1 MISPRYSNDRVDAN
15 DLKRSFINILPCSV
29 VAFLALIMFHVQPV
43 LSYVFSESFKTEK
56 MQKNVL
62 FYFLDSNNVFPSFIQ
77 IGMVLCGMLMAFS
90 LFQFLLKKKSVNVY
104 LSFGM
109 TRSKLYI
116 NRLFA
121 AVLSLFVATFIP
133 TFLTFII
140 NLVSFGASS
149 ALTSLFC
156 YMFLMEFVSGL
167 AGFALA
173 SAVMTFS
180 GCTIEAVITAIG
192 LSALPTFISG
202 TIDNL
207 STIVR
212 GYVYNAG
219 ADIARRTGGNLFNI
233 WTFALDTENLNGK
246 ATEFTSEKTFVLLG
260 QLTKKSTFKAFQCVD
275 MEVLAPILMW
285 LAISIIL
292 IGIGTVFMN
301 KRKSENS
308 NSFGKFYLASASNG
322 LLVYTIVLDVLASVL
337 KYAYADNYRSPLHQ
351 NLTLI
356 LLILFGATILAF
368 FLAELILRRNFKAT
382 LKTLPVY
389 ALAFAVTVFAFVY
402 YGTSY
407 FGAYN
412 KLPDISQVKSVS
424 MDIKDNRG
432 ITLQNTAI
440 SSKFLSENAED
451 IKTAYAMFDMVKAD
465 KHYKGA
471 ELEGKIG
478 FKIVLKDGTEINR
491 IYAVY
496 TSDVYNKYRRT
507 VYNTQFFKD
516 FLKQVL
522 VDGKA
527 TSEDD
532 SYINEYGYGY
542 EMPTYD
548 KAESSYQ
555 NNEEWY
561 YVGPSY
567 LVDNYYTNSTTAN
580 LDTIEDI
587 DGLKE
592 AIYKDYIAMSY
603 EDAYTNTRIPVGAIA
618 TAIEV
623 AKNTNTKLNGKY
635 GYYYSED
642 EYNFYGYEVP
652 EATQQKE
659 DKCVKGSAFSSFYIY
674 PNMTNTI
681 KFLNDNGLMPL
692 AYTGKVKEVY
702 YADTSYSA
710 KKIISHYADG
720 SKLENK
726 YEAFDFSQALS
737 VDNYGAVADGMPETI
752 SYMDF
757 IKNAYTKAGLT
768 LNTVSGDKANEIASK
783 AIPYYAPDH
792 GVEIKGRHILIVYDD
807 NTITSLYVPEGNMA
821 VFG

>member
-15 DLKRSFINILPCSV
+15 DLKRSFISILPYSV

-43 LSYVFSESFKTEK
+43 VSYVFSESFKTER

-62 FYFLDSNNVFPSFIQ
+62 FNFLNANNAFTNYIQ
-77 IGMVLCGMLMAFS
+77 IGMVLCGMLMAFT
-90 LFQFLLKKKSVNVY
+90 LYQFLLKKKSVNVY

-121 AVLSLFVATFIP
+121 AILSLFVATFIP

-337 KYAYADNYRSPLHQ
+337 KYAYADNPRSPLHQ
-351 NLTLI
+351 NLSLI

-368 FLAELILRRNFKAT
+368 FVVELILRRNFKAT

-402 YGTSY
+402 YGTSC

-412 KLPDISQVKSVS
+412 KLPDISQIKSVS
-424 MDIKDNRG
+424 MDINDNRG

-440 SSKFLSENAED
+440 NSKFLSENTED
-451 IKTAYAMFDMVKAD
+451 IKTAYAMFDIVKAD

-491 IYAVY
+491 LYAVY

-522 VDGKA
+522 IEGKV

-532 SYINEYGYGY
+532 DPFYIEGNGYQT
-542 EMPTYD
+542 MASNALPNM
-548 KAESSYQ
+548 K
-555 NNEEWY
+555 NVEWF

-567 LVDNYYTNSTTAN
+567 LVDNYYTNSATAN
-580 LDTIEDI
+580 LDLIEDV

-603 EDAYTNTRIPVGAIA
+603 DDAYTNTRIPVGAISA
-618 TAIEV
+618 NITQ
-623 AKNTNTKLNGKY
+623 AKNVNEKLINNY
-635 GYYYSED
+635 GYYYEES
-642 EYNFYGYEVP
+642 NIYGYDDHET
-652 EATQQKE
+652 TQQNE
-659 DKCVKGSAFSSFYIY
+659 DKCVKGSAIYSFYIY

-681 KFLNDNGLMPL
+681 KFLNDNGLTPL
-692 AYTGKVKEVY
+692 AYTGNIKEVY
-702 YADTSYSA
+702 YTDTSYSVSRVL
-710 KKIISHYADG
+710 SHYADG
-720 SKLENK
+720 SKLDNR
-726 YEAFDFSQALS
+726 YEAFDFAQALK
-737 VDNYGAVADGMPETI
+737 VNNYGAVADGSPDTI
-752 SYMDF
+752 SFMDF
-757 IKNAYTKAGLT
+757 VKNAYINAGLT
-768 LNTVSGDKANEIASK
+768 LKTVSGDKAKEIVSK
-783 AIPYYAPDH
+783 AIPYYEPDL
-792 GVEIKGRHILIVYDD
+792 GTEIKGRYIMIVYDD

>member
-15 DLKRSFINILPCSV
+15 DLKRSFLSILPYSA
-29 VAFLALIMFHVQPV
+29 VAFLALVVFHVAPV

-62 FYFLDSNNVFPSFIQ
+62 FYFLNSNNSFSSLIQ
-77 IGMVLCGMLMAFS
+77 IGMVICGMLMAFTM
-90 LFQFLLKKKSVNVY
+90 FQFLLKKKSVNVY

-140 NLVSFGASS
+140 NLVNFGGGSE
-149 ALTSLFC
+149 LTSLFC

-167 AGFALA
+167 AGFALT

-180 GCTIEAVITAIG
+180 GCAIESVITTIG
-192 LSALPTFISG
+192 LSVLPTFISG

-212 GYVYNAG
+212 GYTYNAG

-233 WTFALDTENLNGK
+233 WTFAVDAENLNGK
-246 ATEFTSEKTFVLLG
+246 STEFTSEKTFILLG
-260 QLTKKSTFKAFQCVD
+260 KLTKKSEFKAFQSID

-308 NSFGKFYLASASNG
+308 NSFGKFYLASVSNG
-322 LLVYTIVLDVLASVL
+322 LLVYMIVVNALASVL
-337 KYAYADNYRSPLHQ
+337 KRAYVDVYDSPLHQ

-356 LLILFGATILAF
+356 LLIVFGVTILAF
-368 FLAELILRRNFKAT
+368 FLVELILRRNFKAT

-389 ALAFAVTVFAFVY
+389 ALAFAVTIFGFVY
-402 YGTSY
+402 YGTSC

-424 MDIKDNRG
+424 MDIQDSRG
-432 ITLQNTAI
+432 TKLQNLAI
-440 SSKFLSENAED
+440 HSKFLSENAED

-471 ELEGKIG
+471 EYEGSIG

-491 IYAVY
+491 RYAVY
-496 TSDVYNKYRRT
+496 TPDVYNKYKRT

-522 VDGKA
+522 IEGKV
-527 TSEDD
+527 TSEND
-532 SYINEYGYGY
+532 SYIDENGYQT
-542 EMPTYD
+542 MASNALPNM
-548 KAESSYQ
+548 K
-555 NNEEWY
+555 NVEWY

-567 LVDNYYTNSTTAN
+567 LVDNYYTNSATAN
-580 LDTIEDI
+580 LDLIEDV
-587 DGLKE
+587 DGLME

-603 EDAYTNTRIPVGAIA
+603 DDAYTNTRIPVGAISSNI
-618 TAIEV
+618 TQ
-623 AKNTNTKLNGKY
+623 AKNVNEKLINKY
-635 GYYYSED
+635 GYYYEES
-642 EYNFYGYEVP
+642 NIYGYDDHET
-652 EATQQKE
+652 TQQNE
-659 DKCVKGSAFSSFYIY
+659 DKCVKGSALYSYYIY

-681 KFLNDNGLMPL
+681 KFLNDNGLTPL
-692 AYTGKVKEVY
+692 AYTGNIKEVY
-702 YADTSYSA
+702 YADTNYSVNRVL
-710 KKIISHYADG
+710 SHYADG
-720 SKLENK
+720 SKLDNR
-726 YEAFDFSQALS
+726 YEAFDFAQALN
-737 VDNYGAVADGMPETI
+737 VDNYGAVADGAPDTI
-752 SYMDF
+752 SFMDF
-757 IKNAYTKAGLT
+757 VKNAYINAGFT
-768 LNTVSGDKANEIASK
+768 LKTVSGDKAKEIVSK
-783 AIPYYAPDH
+783 AVPYYEPDH
-792 GVEIKGRHILIVYDD
+792 GTEIKGRYIMIVYDD
-807 NTITSLYVPEGNMA
+807 NTITSLYVPEGNIA

>member
-15 DLKRSFINILPCSV
+15 DLKRSFLSILPYSV
-29 VAFLALIMFHVQPV
+29 IAFLALIMFHVQPV

-62 FYFLDSNNVFPSFIQ
+62 FYFLNSNNAFPSFIQ
-77 IGMVLCGMLMAFS
+77 IGMVICGMLMAFT
-90 LFQFLLKKKSVNVY
+90 LYQFLLKKKSVNVY

-140 NLVSFGASS
+140 NLVNFGASS

-180 GCTIEAVITAIG
+180 GCTIEAVITTIG
-192 LSALPTFISG
+192 LSAIPTFISG
-202 TIDNL
+202 TIDSL

-212 GYVYNAG
+212 GYTYNIG
-219 ADIARRTGGNLFNI
+219 ADIARRIGGNLFSI
-233 WTFALDTENLNGK
+233 WNFAVDTENLNGK
-246 ATEFTSEKTFVLLG
+246 STEVTPEKTFVLLG
-260 QLTKKSTFKAFQCVD
+260 QLTKKSSFKAFQNID
-275 MEVLAPILMW
+275 MEVLAPILIW

-292 IGIGTVFMN
+292 IAVGTVLMK

-322 LLVYTIVLDVLASVL
+322 LLVFTIVLNILTSAL
-337 KYAYADNYRSPLHQ
+337 KYQYADNYSSPLHQ

-368 FLAELILRRNFKAT
+368 FLTELILRRNFKAT

-389 ALAFAVTVFAFVY
+389 ALAFAVTIFAFVY
-402 YGTSY
+402 YGTSC

-412 KLPDISQVKSVS
+412 KLPDISQIKSVS

-432 ITLQNTAI
+432 TKLQNTAI
-440 SSKFLSENAED
+440 HSKFLSENAED
-451 IKTAYAMFDMVKAD
+451 IKTAYAMFDMVKSD

-522 VDGKA
+522 VEGKA

-532 SYINEYGYGY
+532 SYIDENGYQTIASNGLPN
-542 EMPTYD
+542 M
-548 KAESSYQ
+548 K
-555 NNEEWY
+555 NVEWY

-567 LVDNYYTNSTTAN
+567 LVDNYYTNSATAN
-580 LDTIEDI
+580 LDLIEDV

-603 EDAYTNTRIPVGAIA
+603 DDAYTNTRIPVGAISSNI
-618 TAIEV
+618 TQ
-623 AKNTNTKLNGKY
+623 AKNVNTKLTNKY
-635 GYYYSED
+635 GYYYEEGTYYSD
-642 EYNFYGYEVP
+642 L

-659 DKCVKGSAFSSFYIY
+659 DKCVKGSALYSFYIY

-681 KFLNDNGLMPL
+681 KFLNDNGLTPL
-692 AYTGKVKEVY
+692 AYTGNIKEVY
-702 YADTSYSA
+702 YADTNYSVNRVL
-710 KKIISHYADG
+710 SHYADG
-720 SKLENK
+720 SKLDNR
-726 YEAFDFSQALS
+726 YEAFDFSQALN
-737 VDNYGAVADGMPETI
+737 VDNYGAVIKDGAPDTI
-752 SYMDF
+752 SFMDF
-757 IKNAYTKAGLT
+757 VKNAYINAGLT
-768 LNTVSGDKANEIASK
+768 LKTVSGDKAKEIVSK
-783 AIPYYAPDH
+783 AVPYYEPDH
-792 GVEIKGRHILIVYDD
+792 GTEIKGRYIMVVYDD

>member
-15 DLKRSFINILPCSV
+15 DLKRSFISILPYSV

-43 LSYVFSESFKTEK
+43 VSYVFSESFKTER

-62 FYFLDSNNVFPSFIQ
+62 FNFLNSNNAFTNYIQ
-77 IGMVLCGMLMAFS
+77 IGMVLCGMLMAFT
-90 LFQFLLKKKSVNVY
+90 LYQFLLKKKSVNVY

-173 SAVMTFS
+173 STVMTFS
-180 GCTIEAVITAIG
+180 GCTVEAVITTIG

-219 ADIARRTGGNLFNI
+219 ADIARRTGGNLFSI
-233 WTFALDTENLNGK
+233 WNFALDTENLNGK
-246 ATEFTSEKTFVLLG
+246 STEFTYEKTFTLLG
-260 QLTKKSTFKAFQCVD
+260 KLTKKSEFKAVQCID

-292 IGIGTVFMN
+292 IGIGTVLIN

-308 NSFGKFYLASASNG
+308 NSFGKFYLASVSNG
-322 LLVYTIVLDVLASVL
+322 LLVYTMVLDILASAL
-337 KYAYADNYRSPLHQ
+337 KSAYADNYRSPLHQ

-356 LLILFGATILAF
+356 LLIVFGGTVLAF

-389 ALAFAVTVFAFVY
+389 ALAFAVTIFGFVY

-424 MDIKDNRG
+424 MDIEDSRG
-432 ITLQNTAI
+432 PKLQNIAI

-451 IKTAYAMFDMVKAD
+451 IKTAYAMFDMVKTD

-491 IYAVY
+491 RYAVY
-496 TSDVYNKYRRT
+496 TSDVYNKYRKT

-522 VDGKA
+522 VEGKS

-532 SYINEYGYGY
+532 SHTDEHGN
-542 EMPTYD
+542 PSLTYSSAD
-548 KAESSYQ
+548 KAEPSYQ
-555 NNEEWY
+555 AGREWY

-567 LVDNYYTNSTTAN
+567 LVDNYYTNSTTAK

-603 EDAYTNTRIPVGAIA
+603 EDAYTNTRIPVGAITSEIDKA
-618 TAIEV
+618 TT
-623 AKNTNTKLNGKY
+623 TNTKLNSKY
-635 GYYYSED
+635 GYYYLEGES
-642 EYNFYGYEVP
+642 NGYDDS

-659 DKCVKGSAFSSFYIY
+659 DKCVKGSALSSFYIY

-726 YEAFDFSQALS
+726 YEVFDFSQALS
-737 VDNYGAVADGMPETI
+737 VENYGAATDSMPKTI

-757 IKNAYTKAGLT
+757 IKNAYTNARLT

>member
-15 DLKRSFINILPCSV
+15 DLKRSFLSILPYSA
-29 VAFLALIMFHVQPV
+29 VAFLALVVFHVAPV

-62 FYFLDSNNVFPSFIQ
+62 FYFLNSNNSFSSLIQ
-77 IGMVLCGMLMAFS
+77 IGMVICGMLMAFTM
-90 LFQFLLKKKSVNVY
+90 FQFLLKKKSVNVY

-140 NLVSFGASS
+140 NLVNFGGGSE
-149 ALTSLFC
+149 LTSLFC

-167 AGFALA
+167 AGFALT

-180 GCTIEAVITAIG
+180 GCAIESVITTIG
-192 LSALPTFISG
+192 LSVLPTFISG

-212 GYVYNAG
+212 GYTYNAG

-233 WTFALDTENLNGK
+233 WTFAVDAENLNGK
-246 ATEFTSEKTFVLLG
+246 STEFTSEKTFILLG
-260 QLTKKSTFKAFQCVD
+260 KLTKKSEFKAFQSID

-308 NSFGKFYLASASNG
+308 NSFGKFYLASVSNG
-322 LLVYTIVLDVLASVL
+322 LLVYMIVVNALASVL
-337 KYAYADNYRSPLHQ
+337 KRAYVDVYDSPLHQ

-356 LLILFGATILAF
+356 LLIVFGVTILAF
-368 FLAELILRRNFKAT
+368 FLVELILRRNFKAT

-402 YGTSY
+402 YGTSC

-412 KLPDISQVKSVS
+412 KLPDISQIKSVS

-432 ITLQNTAI
+432 IQNTAI

-522 VDGKA
+522 IEGKV

-532 SYINEYGYGY
+532 SYIDENGYQT
-542 EMPTYD
+542 MASNALPNT
-548 KAESSYQ
+548 K
-555 NNEEWY
+555 NVEWF

-567 LVDNYYTNSTTAN
+567 LVDNYYTNSATAN
-580 LDTIEDI
+580 LDLIEDV

-603 EDAYTNTRIPVGAIA
+603 EDAYTNTRIPVGAISSNI
-618 TAIEV
+618 TQ
-623 AKNTNTKLNGKY
+623 AKNVNKKLINNY
-635 GYYYSED
+635 GYYYEES
-642 EYNFYGYEVP
+642 NIYGYDDHET
-652 EATQQKE
+652 TQQNE
-659 DKCVKGSAFSSFYIY
+659 DKCVKGSAIYSFYIY

-681 KFLNDNGLMPL
+681 KFLNDNGLTPL
-692 AYTGKVKEVY
+692 AYTGNIKEVY
-702 YADTSYSA
+702 YADTNYSVN
-710 KKIISHYADG
+710 KVLSHYADG
-720 SKLENK
+720 SKLDNR
-726 YEAFDFSQALS
+726 YEAFDFSQALN
-737 VDNYGAVADGMPETI
+737 VNNYGAVADGSPDTI
-752 SYMDF
+752 SFMDF
-757 IKNAYTKAGLT
+757 VKNAYINAGLT
-768 LNTVSGDKANEIASK
+768 LKTVSGDKAKEIVSK
-783 AIPYYAPDH
+783 AVPYYEPDH

>member
-56 MQKNVL
+56 MQKDVL

-140 NLVSFGASS
+140 NLANFGASS

-180 GCTIEAVITAIG
+180 GCTVEAVITTIG
-192 LSALPTFISG
+192 LSTLPTFISG

-246 ATEFTSEKTFVLLG
+246 ATEFTSENTFVLLG

-292 IGIGTVFMN
+292 IAVGTVFMN

-337 KYAYADNYRSPLHQ
+337 KYAYADDYRSPLHQ

-356 LLILFGATILAF
+356 LLILFAATILAF

-389 ALAFAVTVFAFVY
+389 ALAFAVTIFAFVY
-402 YGTSY
+402 YGTSC

-412 KLPDISQVKSVS
+412 KLPDISQIKSVS

-432 ITLQNTAI
+432 TKLQNIAVH
-440 SSKFLSENAED
+440 SKFLSENAED
-451 IKTAYAMFDMVKAD
+451 IKTAYAMFDMVKTD

-507 VYNTQFFKD
+507 VYDTQFFKD

-522 VDGKA
+522 IEGKV
-527 TSEDD
+527 TSEND
-532 SYINEYGYGY
+532 SYIDENGYQT
-542 EMPTYD
+542 MASNALPNM
-548 KAESSYQ
+548 K
-555 NNEEWY
+555 NVEWY

-567 LVDNYYTNSTTAN
+567 LVDNYYTNSATAN
-580 LDTIEDI
+580 LDLIEDV
-587 DGLKE
+587 DGLME

-603 EDAYTNTRIPVGAIA
+603 DDAYTNTRIPVGAISSNI
-618 TAIEV
+618 TQ
-623 AKNTNTKLNGKY
+623 AKNVNEKLINKY
-635 GYYYSED
+635 GYYYEES
-642 EYNFYGYEVP
+642 NIYGYDDHET
-652 EATQQKE
+652 TQQNE
-659 DKCVKGSAFSSFYIY
+659 DKCVKGSALYSYYIY

-681 KFLNDNGLMPL
+681 KFLNDNGLTPL
-692 AYTGKVKEVY
+692 AYTGNIKEVY
-702 YADTSYSA
+702 YTDTNYSVNRVLC
-710 KKIISHYADG
+710 HYADG
-720 SKLENK
+720 SKLDNR
-726 YEAFDFSQALS
+726 YEAFDFSQALN
-737 VDNYGAVADGMPETI
+737 VNNYGEAKDGSPDTI
-752 SYMDF
+752 SFMDF
-757 IKNAYTKAGLT
+757 VKNAYVNAGIT
-768 LNTVSGDKANEIASK
+768 LKTVSGDKAKEIVSK
-783 AIPYYAPDH
+783 AIPYYEPDH
-792 GVEIKGRHILIVYDD
+792 GTEIKGRYIMIVYDD

>member
-15 DLKRSFINILPCSV
+15 DLKRSFLSILPYSA

-62 FYFLDSNNVFPSFIQ
+62 FYFLNSNNTFSSFIQ
-77 IGMVLCGMLMAFS
+77 IGMVLCGMLMAFTMY
-90 LFQFLLKKKSVNVY
+90 QFLLKKKSVNVY

-180 GCTIEAVITAIG
+180 GCTVEAVITTIG

-246 ATEFTSEKTFVLLG
+246 STEFTPEKTFVLLG

-275 MEVLAPILMW
+275 MEVLAPILIW

-292 IGIGTVFMN
+292 IAVGTVFMN

-322 LLVYTIVLDVLASVL
+322 LLVYTIVLDLLVSLL
-337 KYAYADNYRSPLHQ
+337 KRAYADDYRSPLHQ

-389 ALAFAVTVFAFVY
+389 ALAFAVTIFAFVY
-402 YGTSY
+402 YGTSC

-412 KLPDISQVKSVS
+412 KLPDISQIKSVS

-432 ITLQNTAI
+432 TKLQNIAVH
-440 SSKFLSENAED
+440 SKFLSENAED
-451 IKTAYAMFDMVKAD
+451 IKTAYAMFDMVKSD

-522 VDGKA
+522 VEGKS

-532 SYINEYGYGY
+532 SHTDEHGN
-542 EMPTYD
+542 PSLTY
-548 KAESSYQ
+548 SSADNAYTGGG
-555 NNEEWY
+555 EWY

-603 EDAYTNTRIPVGAIA
+603 DDAYTNTRIPVGAISLD
-618 TAIEV
+618 IEQ
-623 AKNTNTKLNGKY
+623 AKNINTKLNNKY
-635 GYYYSED
+635 GYYYEEGTYYSD
-642 EYNFYGYEVP
+642 L
-652 EATQQKE
+652 EATRQKE
-659 DKCVKGSAFSSFYIY
+659 DKCVKGSALNSFYIY

-681 KFLNDNGLMPL
+681 KFLNDNGLTPL
-692 AYTGKVKEVY
+692 AYTGNIKEVY
-702 YADTSYSA
+702 YTDTSYSVSRVL
-710 KKIISHYADG
+710 SHYADG
-720 SKLENK
+720 SKLDNR
-726 YEAFDFSQALS
+726 YEAFDFAQALN
-737 VDNYGAVADGMPETI
+737 VNNYGAVKEGAPDTI
-752 SYMDF
+752 SFMDF
-757 IKNAYTKAGLT
+757 VKNAYINAGLT
-768 LNTVSGDKANEIASK
+768 LKTVSGDKAKEIVSK
-783 AIPYYAPDH
+783 AVPYYEPDH
-792 GVEIKGRHILIVYDD
+792 GTEIKGRYIMIVYDD
-807 NTITSLYVPEGNMA
+807 NTITSLYVPEGNIA

>member
-15 DLKRSFINILPCSV
+15 DLKRSFMSILPYSV
-29 VAFLALIMFHVQPV
+29 IAFLALIMFHVQPV

-62 FYFLDSNNVFPSFIQ
+62 FYFLNSNNTFSSFIQ
-77 IGMVLCGMLMAFS
+77 IGMVLCGMLMAFTMY
-90 LFQFLLKKKSVNVY
+90 QFLLKKKSVNVY

-180 GCTIEAVITAIG
+180 GCTVEAVITTIG

-246 ATEFTSEKTFVLLG
+246 STEFTPEKTFVLLG

-285 LAISIIL
+285 LAISILL
-292 IGIGTVFMN
+292 IAVGTVFMN

-322 LLVYTIVLDVLASVL
+322 LLVYTIVLNVLASLL
-337 KYAYADNYRSPLHQ
+337 KSAYADNYSSPLYQ

-389 ALAFAVTVFAFVY
+389 ALAFAVTIFAFVY
-402 YGTSY
+402 YGTSC

-412 KLPDISQVKSVS
+412 KLPDISQIKSVS

-432 ITLQNTAI
+432 TKLQNTAVH
-440 SSKFLSENAED
+440 SKFLSENAED
-451 IKTAYAMFDMVKAD
+451 IKTAYAMFDMVKSD

-522 VDGKA
+522 IEGKV

-532 SYINEYGYGY
+532 SYTDENGYQT
-542 EMPTYD
+542 MVSYD
-548 KAESSYQ
+548 KSGLSSQQ
-555 NNEEWY
+555 NAEWY

-567 LVDNYYTNSTTAN
+567 LVDNYYTNSATAN
-580 LDTIEDI
+580 LDIIEDV

-603 EDAYTNTRIPVGAIA
+603 DDAYTNTRIPVGAI
-618 TAIEV
+618 TANIEQ
-623 AKNTNTKLNGKY
+623 AKNINTKLNNKY
-635 GYYYSED
+635 GYYYEEGTYYSD
-642 EYNFYGYEVP
+642 L

-659 DKCVKGSAFSSFYIY
+659 DKCVKGSALYSFYIY

-681 KFLNDNGLMPL
+681 KFLNDNGLTPL
-692 AYTGKVKEVY
+692 AYTGNIKEVY
-702 YADTSYSA
+702 YTDTSYSVSRVL
-710 KKIISHYADG
+710 SHYADG
-720 SKLENK
+720 SKLDNR
-726 YEAFDFSQALS
+726 YEAFDFSLALN
-737 VDNYGAVADGMPETI
+737 VNNYGEAKDGSPDTI
-752 SYMDF
+752 SFMDF
-757 IKNAYTKAGLT
+757 VKNAYVNAGLT
-768 LNTVSGDKANEIASK
+768 LKTVSGDKAKEIVSK
-783 AIPYYAPDH
+783 AIPYYEPDH
-792 GVEIKGRHILIVYDD
+792 GTEIKGRYIMIVYDD
-807 NTITSLYVPEGNMA
+807 NTITSLYVPEGNIA

>member
-219 ADIARRTGGNLFNI
+219 ADIARCTGGNLFNI

-337 KYAYADNYRSPLHQ
+337 KYAYADNPRSPLHQ
-351 NLTLI
+351 NLSLI

-368 FLAELILRRNFKAT
+368 FVVELILRRNFKAT

-402 YGTSY
+402 YGTSC

-412 KLPDISQVKSVS
+412 KLPDISQIKSVS
-424 MDIKDNRG
+424 MDINDNRG

-440 SSKFLSENAED
+440 NSKFLSENTED
-451 IKTAYAMFDMVKAD
+451 IKTAYAMFDIVKAD

-491 IYAVY
+491 LYAVY

-522 VDGKA
+522 IEGKV

-532 SYINEYGYGY
+532 DPFYIEGNGYQT
-542 EMPTYD
+542 MASNALPNM
-548 KAESSYQ
+548 K
-555 NNEEWY
+555 NVEWF

-567 LVDNYYTNSTTAN
+567 LVDNYYTNSATAN
-580 LDTIEDI
+580 LDLIEDV

-603 EDAYTNTRIPVGAIA
+603 DDAYTNTRIPVGAISA
-618 TAIEV
+618 NITQ
-623 AKNTNTKLNGKY
+623 AKNVNEKLINNY
-635 GYYYSED
+635 GYYYEES
-642 EYNFYGYEVP
+642 NIYGYDDHET
-652 EATQQKE
+652 TQQNE
-659 DKCVKGSAFSSFYIY
+659 DKCVKGSAIYSFYIY

-681 KFLNDNGLMPL
+681 KFLNDNGLTPL
-692 AYTGKVKEVY
+692 AYTGNIKEVY
-702 YADTSYSA
+702 YTDTSYSVSRVL
-710 KKIISHYADG
+710 SHYADG
-720 SKLENK
+720 SKLDNR
-726 YEAFDFSQALS
+726 YEAFDFAQALK
-737 VDNYGAVADGMPETI
+737 VNNYGAVADGSPDTI
-752 SYMDF
+752 SFMDF
-757 IKNAYTKAGLT
+757 VKNAYINAGLT
-768 LNTVSGDKANEIASK
+768 LKTVSGDKAKEIVSK
-783 AIPYYAPDH
+783 AIPYYEPDL
-792 GVEIKGRHILIVYDD
+792 GTEIKGRYIMIVYDD

>member
-56 MQKNVL
+56 MQKDVL

-389 ALAFAVTVFAFVY
+389 ALAFAVTIFAFVY

-412 KLPDISQVKSVS
+412 KLPDISQIKSVS

-432 ITLQNTAI
+432 TKLQNIAVH
-440 SSKFLSENAED
+440 SKFLSENAED
-451 IKTAYAMFDMVKAD
+451 IKTAYAMFDMVKTD

-507 VYNTQFFKD
+507 VYDTQFFKD

-522 VDGKA
+522 IEGKV
-527 TSEDD
+527 TSEND
-532 SYINEYGYGY
+532 SYIDENGYQT
-542 EMPTYD
+542 MASNALPNM
-548 KAESSYQ
+548 K
-555 NNEEWY
+555 NVEWY

-567 LVDNYYTNSTTAN
+567 LVDNYYTNSATAN
-580 LDTIEDI
+580 LDLIEDV

-603 EDAYTNTRIPVGAIA
+603 DDAYTNTRIPVGAISSNI
-618 TAIEV
+618 TQ
-623 AKNTNTKLNGKY
+623 AKNVNEKLINNY
-635 GYYYSED
+635 GYYYEES
-642 EYNFYGYEVP
+642 NIYGYDDHET
-652 EATQQKE
+652 TQQNE
-659 DKCVKGSAFSSFYIY
+659 DKCVKGSAIYSFYIY

-681 KFLNDNGLMPL
+681 KFLNDNGLTPL
-692 AYTGKVKEVY
+692 AYTGNIKEVY
-702 YADTSYSA
+702 YTDTNYSV
-710 KKIISHYADG
+710 SRVLNHYADG
-720 SKLENK
+720 SKLDNR
-726 YEAFDFSQALS
+726 YEAFDFSQALN
-737 VDNYGAVADGMPETI
+737 VNNYGEAKDGSPDTI
-752 SYMDF
+752 SFMDF
-757 IKNAYTKAGLT
+757 VKNAYVNAGIT
-768 LNTVSGDKANEIASK
+768 LKTVSGDKAKEIVSK
-783 AIPYYAPDH
+783 AIPYYEPDH
-792 GVEIKGRHILIVYDD
+792 GTEIKGRYIMIVYDD
-807 NTITSLYVPEGNMA
+807 NTITSLYVPEGNIA

>member
-15 DLKRSFINILPCSV
+15 DLKRSFLSILPYSI
-29 VAFLALIMFHVQPV
+29 VAFFALVMFHVGPV

-56 MQKNVL
+56 MQKSVL
-62 FYFLDSNNVFPSFIQ
+62 FNFLGSDSTFSSFIQ
-77 IGMVLCGMLMAFS
+77 IGMVICGMLMAFTM
-90 LFQFLLKKKSVNVY
+90 FQFLLKKKSVNVY

-140 NLVSFGASS
+140 NLVNFGASS

-180 GCTIEAVITAIG
+180 GCTIEAVITTIG

-207 STIVR
+207 STMVR

-219 ADIARRTGGNLFNI
+219 ADIARATGGNLFNI
-233 WTFALDTENLNGK
+233 WTFAVDAEKLNGK
-246 ATEFTSEKTFVLLG
+246 STEFTYEKTFVLLG
-260 QLTKKSTFKAFQCVD
+260 KLTKKSEFKAFQCVD

-292 IGIGTVFMN
+292 IAVGTVFMN

-322 LLVYTIVLDVLASVL
+322 LLVYTIVLNALASVL
-337 KYAYADNYRSPLHQ
+337 KYAYADDYRSPLHQ
-351 NLTLI
+351 NLPLI

-368 FLAELILRRNFKAT
+368 FLVELILRRNFKAT

-389 ALAFAVTVFAFVY
+389 ALAFAVTIFAFVY
-402 YGTSY
+402 YGTSC

-424 MDIKDNRG
+424 MDIYDSRG

-440 SSKFLSENAED
+440 QSNFLSENAED
-451 IKTAYAMFDMVKAD
+451 IKTAYAMFDMVKSD

-496 TSDVYNKYRRT
+496 TSDIYNKYRRT

-522 VDGKA
+522 VEGKA

-532 SYINEYGYGY
+532 SYIDENGYQMMVSNGLPN
-542 EMPTYD
+542 M
-548 KAESSYQ
+548 K
-555 NNEEWY
+555 NVEWY

-567 LVDNYYTNSTTAN
+567 LVDNYYTNSATAN
-580 LDTIEDI
+580 LDLIEDV

-603 EDAYTNTRIPVGAIA
+603 DDAYTNTRIPVGAISSNI
-618 TAIEV
+618 TQ
-623 AKNTNTKLNGKY
+623 AKNVNTKLTNKY
-635 GYYYSED
+635 GYYYEEGTYYSD
-642 EYNFYGYEVP
+642 S
-652 EATQQKE
+652 EATQQEE
-659 DKCVKGSAFSSFYIY
+659 DKCVKGSALYSFYIY

-681 KFLNDNGLMPL
+681 KFLNDNGLTPL
-692 AYTGKVKEVY
+692 AYTGNIKEVY
-702 YADTSYSA
+702 YTDTSYSVSRVL
-710 KKIISHYADG
+710 SHYADG
-720 SKLENK
+720 SKLDNR
-726 YEAFDFSQALS
+726 YEAFDFAQAFN
-737 VDNYGAVADGMPETI
+737 VHNYGEVKDGSPDTI
-752 SYMDF
+752 SFMDF
-757 IKNAYTKAGLT
+757 VKNAYVNAGLT
-768 LNTVSGDKANEIASK
+768 LKTVSGDKAKEIVSK
-783 AIPYYAPDH
+783 AVPYYEPDH
-792 GVEIKGRHILIVYDD
+792 GVEIKGRYIMIVYDD
-807 NTITSLYVPEGNMA
+807 NTITSLYVPEGNIA

>member
-56 MQKNVL
+56 MQKDVL

-121 AVLSLFVATFIP
+121 TVLSLFVATFIP

-292 IGIGTVFMN
+292 IAVGTVFMN

-389 ALAFAVTVFAFVY
+389 ALAFAVTIFAFVY
-402 YGTSY
+402 YGTSC

-412 KLPDISQVKSVS
+412 KLPDISQIKSVS

-522 VDGKA
+522 IEGKV

-532 SYINEYGYGY
+532 SYIDENGYQT
-542 EMPTYD
+542 MASNALPNT
-548 KAESSYQ
+548 K
-555 NNEEWY
+555 NVEWF

-567 LVDNYYTNSTTAN
+567 LVDNYYTNSATAN
-580 LDTIEDI
+580 LDLIEDV

-603 EDAYTNTRIPVGAIA
+603 DDAYTNTRIPVGAISA
-618 TAIEV
+618 NIEQ
-623 AKNTNTKLNGKY
+623 AKNVNTKLNNKY
-635 GYYYSED
+635 GYYYEEGTYFS
-642 EYNFYGYEVP
+642 YGYDDP

-659 DKCVKGSAFSSFYIY
+659 DKCVKGSAIYSFYIY

-681 KFLNDNGLMPL
+681 KFLNDNGLTPL
-692 AYTGKVKEVY
+692 AYTGNIKEVY
-702 YADTSYSA
+702 YADTNYSVSRVL
-710 KKIISHYADG
+710 SHYADG
-720 SKLENK
+720 SKLDNR
-726 YEAFDFSQALS
+726 YEAFDFAQALN
-737 VDNYGAVADGMPETI
+737 VNNYGAAADGSPDTI
-752 SYMDF
+752 SFMDF
-757 IKNAYTKAGLT
+757 VKNAYINAGLT
-768 LNTVSGDKANEIASK
+768 LKTVSGDKAKEIVSK
-783 AIPYYAPDH
+783 AVPYYEPDH
-792 GVEIKGRHILIVYDD
+792 GTEIKGRYIMIVYDD

>member
-15 DLKRSFINILPCSV
+15 DLKRSFLSILPYSI
-29 VAFLALIMFHVQPV
+29 VAFFALVMFHVGPV
-43 LSYVFSESFKTEK
+43 ISYVFSESFKTEK
-56 MQKNVL
+56 MQKSVL
-62 FYFLDSNNVFPSFIQ
+62 FNFLGSDSTFSSFIQ
-77 IGMVLCGMLMAFS
+77 IGMVLCGMLMAFT

-121 AVLSLFVATFIP
+121 AVLSLFAATFIP
-133 TFLTFII
+133 TFSTFII

-173 SAVMTFS
+173 STVMTFS
-180 GCTIEAVITAIG
+180 GCTIEAVITTIG

-202 TIDNL
+202 TIDSL
-207 STIVR
+207 STMVR
-212 GYVYNAG
+212 GYVYNSG
-219 ADIARRTGGNLFNI
+219 ADIARATGGNLFNI
-233 WTFALDTENLNGK
+233 WTFAVDAEKLNGK
-246 ATEFTSEKTFVLLG
+246 STEFTYQKTFILLG
-260 QLTKKSTFKAFQCVD
+260 KLTKKSEFKAFQNID
-275 MEVLAPILMW
+275 MDVLAPILMW

-292 IGIGTVFMN
+292 IAVGTVLMN

-308 NSFGKFYLASASNG
+308 NSFGKFYLASVSNG
-322 LLVYTIVLDVLASVL
+322 LLVYMIVVNALASVL

-351 NLTLI
+351 NLPLI

-368 FLAELILRRNFKAT
+368 FLVELILRRNFKAT

-389 ALAFAVTVFAFVY
+389 ALAFAVTIFAFVY
-402 YGTSY
+402 YGTSC

-412 KLPDISQVKSVS
+412 KLPDISQIKSVS
-424 MDIKDNRG
+424 MDIDDSRG
-432 ITLQNTAI
+432 IKLQNTAI
-440 SSKFLSENAED
+440 QSNFLSENAED
-451 IKTAYAMFDMVKAD
+451 IKTAYAMFDMVKSD

-478 FKIVLKDGTEINR
+478 FKIVLKDGTEISR

-507 VYNTQFFKD
+507 VYDTQFFKD

-522 VDGKA
+522 IEGKV

-532 SYINEYGYGY
+532 TYFDENGYQMMLSNETSLPN
-542 EMPTYD
+542 M
-548 KAESSYQ
+548 K
-555 NNEEWY
+555 NVEWF

-567 LVDNYYTNSTTAN
+567 LVDNYYTNSATAN
-580 LDTIEDI
+580 LDLIEDV

-603 EDAYTNTRIPVGAIA
+603 DDAYTNTRIPVGAISSNI
-618 TAIEV
+618 TQ
-623 AKNTNTKLNGKY
+623 AKNVNTKLTNKY
-635 GYYYSED
+635 GYYYEEGTYYSD
-642 EYNFYGYEVP
+642 S
-652 EATQQKE
+652 EATQQEE
-659 DKCVKGSAFSSFYIY
+659 DKCVKGSAVYSFYIY

-681 KFLNDNGLMPL
+681 KFLNDNGLTPL
-692 AYTGKVKEVY
+692 AYTGNIKEVY
-702 YADTSYSA
+702 YADTNYSVN
-710 KKIISHYADG
+710 KVLSHYADG
-720 SKLENK
+720 SKLDNR
-726 YEAFDFSQALS
+726 YEAFDFAQALN
-737 VDNYGAVADGMPETI
+737 VYNYGEVKDGSPDTI
-752 SYMDF
+752 SFMDF
-757 IKNAYTKAGLT
+757 VKNAYINAGLT
-768 LNTVSGDKANEIASK
+768 LKTVSGDKAKEIVSK
-783 AIPYYAPDH
+783 AIPYYEPDH
-792 GVEIKGRHILIVYDD
+792 GTEIKGRYIMIVYDD
-807 NTITSLYVPEGNMA
+807 NTITSLYVPEGNIA

>member
-15 DLKRSFINILPCSV
+15 DLKRSFTNILPYSL
-29 VAFLALIMFHVQPV
+29 VAFIALITFHVLPA

-56 MQKNVL
+56 MQKSVL
-62 FYFLDSNNVFPSFIQ
+62 FIFLGSDSTFSNFIQ
-77 IGMVLCGMLMAFS
+77 IGMVLCGMLMAFTM
-90 LFQFLLKKKSVNVY
+90 FQFLLKKKSVNVY

-121 AVLSLFVATFIP
+121 AVLSLFAATFIP
-133 TFLTFII
+133 TFSTFII

-173 SAVMTFS
+173 STVMTFS
-180 GCTIEAVITAIG
+180 GCTIEAVITTIG

-207 STIVR
+207 STMVR

-219 ADIARRTGGNLFNI
+219 SDIARATGGNLFNI
-233 WTFALDTENLNGK
+233 WTFAVDAEKLNGK
-246 ATEFTSEKTFVLLG
+246 STEFTYQKTFILLG
-260 QLTKKSTFKAFQCVD
+260 KLTKKSEFKAFQNID
-275 MEVLAPILMW
+275 MEVLAPILIW

-292 IGIGTVFMN
+292 IAVGTVFMN

-308 NSFGKFYLASASNG
+308 NSFGKFYLASVSNG
-322 LLVYTIVLDVLASVL
+322 LLVYMIVVNALASVL

-351 NLTLI
+351 NLPLI

-368 FLAELILRRNFKAT
+368 FLVELILRRNFKAT

-389 ALAFAVTVFAFVY
+389 ALAFAVTIFAFVY
-402 YGTSY
+402 YGTSC

-412 KLPDISQVKSVS
+412 KLPDISQIKSVS
-424 MDIKDNRG
+424 LDIKDNRG

-440 SSKFLSENAED
+440 HSTFLSENAED
-451 IKTAYAMFDMVKAD
+451 IKTAYAMFDMVKSD

-507 VYNTQFFKD
+507 VYGTQFFKD

-522 VDGKA
+522 IEGKA
-527 TSEDD
+527 PSEDNMYFD
-532 SYINEYGYGY
+532 ENGYQTMASNGLPN
-542 EMPTYD
+542 M
-548 KAESSYQ
+548 K
-555 NNEEWY
+555 NVEWF

-567 LVDNYYTNSTTAN
+567 LVDNYYTNSATAN
-580 LDTIEDI
+580 LDLIEDV

-603 EDAYTNTRIPVGAIA
+603 DDAYTNTRIPVGAISSNI
-618 TAIEV
+618 TQ
-623 AKNTNTKLNGKY
+623 AKNVNTKLTNKY
-635 GYYYSED
+635 GYYYEEGTYYSD
-642 EYNFYGYEVP
+642 S
-652 EATQQKE
+652 EATQQEE
-659 DKCVKGSAFSSFYIY
+659 DKCVKGSAVYSFYIY

-681 KFLNDNGLMPL
+681 KFLNDNGLTPL
-692 AYTGKVKEVY
+692 AYTGNIKEVY
-702 YADTSYSA
+702 YADTNYSVSRVL
-710 KKIISHYADG
+710 SHYADG
-720 SKLENK
+720 SKLDNR
-726 YEAFDFSQALS
+726 YEAFDFSQALNIN
-737 VDNYGAVADGMPETI
+737 NYGAVKDGSPDTI

-757 IKNAYTKAGLT
+757 LKNAYTNAGLT
-768 LNTVSGDKANEIASK
+768 LKTVSGDKAKEIVSK
-783 AIPYYAPDH
+783 AVPYYEPDH
-792 GVEIKGRHILIVYDD
+792 GVEIKGRYIMIVYDD
-807 NTITSLYVPEGNMA
+807 NTITSLYVPEGNVA

>member
-43 LSYVFSESFKTEK
+43 LSYVLSESFKTEK
-56 MQKNVL
+56 MQKDVL

-167 AGFALA
+167 AGFALT

-219 ADIARRTGGNLFNI
+219 ADIARRTGGNLFSI
-233 WTFALDTENLNGK
+233 WAFALDTENLNGK
-246 ATEFTSEKTFVLLG
+246 ATEFTYEKTFVFLG

-292 IGIGTVFMN
+292 IAVGTVLMN

-322 LLVYTIVLDVLASVL
+322 LLVYTIVLDVLVSLL
-337 KYAYADNYRSPLHQ
+337 KYAYADDYRSPLHQ

-389 ALAFAVTVFAFVY
+389 ALAFAVTIFAFVY

-412 KLPDISQVKSVS
+412 KLPDISQIKSVS

-451 IKTAYAMFDMVKAD
+451 IKTAYAMFDMVKSD

-507 VYNTQFFKD
+507 VYDTQFFKD

-522 VDGKA
+522 IEGKV

-532 SYINEYGYGY
+532 SYIDENGYQTMASNGLPN
-542 EMPTYD
+542 M
-548 KAESSYQ
+548 K
-555 NNEEWY
+555 NVEWF

-567 LVDNYYTNSTTAN
+567 LVDNYYTNSATAN
-580 LDTIEDI
+580 LDLIEDV

-603 EDAYTNTRIPVGAIA
+603 DDAYTNTRIPVGAISSNI
-618 TAIEV
+618 TQ
-623 AKNTNTKLNGKY
+623 AKNVNEKLINNY
-635 GYYYSED
+635 GYYYEES
-642 EYNFYGYEVP
+642 NIYGYDDHET
-652 EATQQKE
+652 TQQNE
-659 DKCVKGSAFSSFYIY
+659 DKCVKGSAIYSFYIY

-681 KFLNDNGLMPL
+681 KFLNDNGLTPL
-692 AYTGKVKEVY
+692 AYTGNIKEVY
-702 YADTSYSA
+702 YTDTSYSVS
-710 KKIISHYADG
+710 KVLCHYADG
-720 SKLENK
+720 SKLDNR
-726 YEAFDFSQALS
+726 YEAFDFSQALN
-737 VDNYGAVADGMPETI
+737 VNNYGEAKDGSPDTI
-752 SYMDF
+752 SFMDF
-757 IKNAYTKAGLT
+757 VKNAYVNAGIT
-768 LNTVSGDKANEIASK
+768 LKTVSGDKAKEIVSK
-783 AIPYYAPDH
+783 AIPYYEPDH
-792 GVEIKGRHILIVYDD
+792 GTEIKGRYIMIVYDD
-807 NTITSLYVPEGNMA
+807 NTITSLYVPEGNIA

>member
-15 DLKRSFINILPCSV
+15 DLKRSFMSILPYSV
-29 VAFLALIMFHVQPV
+29 IAFLALIMFHVQPV

-56 MQKNVL
+56 MQKSVL
-62 FYFLDSNNVFPSFIQ
+62 FNFLGSDSTFSSFIQ

-121 AVLSLFVATFIP
+121 AVLSLFAATFIP

-180 GCTIEAVITAIG
+180 GCTIEAVITTIG

-202 TIDNL
+202 MIDNL
-207 STIVR
+207 STMVR

-219 ADIARRTGGNLFNI
+219 ADIARATGGNLFNI
-233 WTFALDTENLNGK
+233 WTFAVDAEKLNGK
-246 ATEFTSEKTFVLLG
+246 STEFTYEKTFVLLG
-260 QLTKKSTFKAFQCVD
+260 KLTKKSEFKAFQCVD

-292 IGIGTVFMN
+292 IAVRTVFMN

-322 LLVYTIVLDVLASVL
+322 LLVYMVVVNALTSVL

-351 NLTLI
+351 NLSLI
-356 LLILFGATILAF
+356 LLIVFGATILAF
-368 FLAELILRRNFKAT
+368 FLVELILRRNFKAT

-389 ALAFAVTVFAFVY
+389 ALAFAVTIFAFVY
-402 YGTSY
+402 YGTSC

-412 KLPDISQVKSVS
+412 KLPDISQIKSVS

-432 ITLQNTAI
+432 TKLQNTAI
-440 SSKFLSENAED
+440 QSTFRSENAED

-507 VYNTQFFKD
+507 VYDTQFFKD

-522 VDGKA
+522 VEGKV

-532 SYINEYGYGY
+532 DSFYISNENGYQTMVSNGLPN
-542 EMPTYD
+542 M
-548 KAESSYQ
+548 K
-555 NNEEWY
+555 NVEWY

-567 LVDNYYTNSTTAN
+567 LVDNYYTNSATAN
-580 LDTIEDI
+580 LDLIEDV

-603 EDAYTNTRIPVGAIA
+603 DDAYTNTRIPVGAISSN
-618 TAIEV
+618 IEQ
-623 AKNTNTKLNGKY
+623 AKNVNTKLTNKY
-635 GYYYSED
+635 GYYYEEGTYYSD
-642 EYNFYGYEVP
+642 L

-659 DKCVKGSAFSSFYIY
+659 DKCVKGSAIYSFYIY

-681 KFLNDNGLMPL
+681 KFLNDNGLTPL
-692 AYTGKVKEVY
+692 AYTGNIKEVY
-702 YADTSYSA
+702 YADTNYSVN
-710 KKIISHYADG
+710 KVLSHYADG
-720 SKLENK
+720 SKLDNR
-726 YEAFDFSQALS
+726 YEAFDFAHALN
-737 VDNYGAVADGMPETI
+737 VNNYGAVADGAPDTI
-752 SYMDF
+752 SFMDF
-757 IKNAYTKAGLT
+757 VKNAYINAGLT
-768 LNTVSGDKANEIASK
+768 LKTVSGDKAKEIVSK
-783 AIPYYAPDH
+783 AIPYYEPDH
-792 GVEIKGRHILIVYDD
+792 GTEIKGRYIMIVYDD
-807 NTITSLYVPEGNMA
+807 NTITSLYVPEGNIA

>member
-522 VDGKA
+522 IEGKV

-532 SYINEYGYGY
+532 SYIDENGYQT
-542 EMPTYD
+542 MASNALPNT
-548 KAESSYQ
+548 K
-555 NNEEWY
+555 NVEWY

-567 LVDNYYTNSTTAN
+567 LVDNYYTNSATAN
-580 LDTIEDI
+580 LDLIEDV

-603 EDAYTNTRIPVGAIA
+603 DDAYTNTRIPVGAISSNI
-618 TAIEV
+618 TQ
-623 AKNTNTKLNGKY
+623 AKNVNTKLTNKY
-635 GYYYSED
+635 GYYYEEGAYYS
-642 EYNFYGYEVP
+642 YGYDDPEV
-652 EATQQKE
+652 TQQKE
-659 DKCVKGSAFSSFYIY
+659 DKCVKGSAVYSFYIY

-681 KFLNDNGLMPL
+681 KFLNDNGLTPL
-692 AYTGKVKEVY
+692 AYTGNIKEVY
-702 YADTSYSA
+702 YADTNYSVSRVL
-710 KKIISHYADG
+710 SHYADG
-720 SKLENK
+720 SKLDNR
-726 YEAFDFSQALS
+726 YEAFDFSQALN
-737 VDNYGAVADGMPETI
+737 VNNYGAVADGSPDTI
-752 SYMDF
+752 SFMDF
-757 IKNAYTKAGLT
+757 VKNAYVNAGLT
-768 LNTVSGDKANEIASK
+768 LKTVSGDKAKEIVSK
-783 AIPYYAPDH
+783 AVPYYEPDH
-792 GVEIKGRHILIVYDD
+792 GTEIKGRYIMIVYDD

>member
-15 DLKRSFINILPCSV
+15 DLKRSFMSILPYSV
-29 VAFLALIMFHVQPV
+29 IAFLALIMFHVQPV

-62 FYFLDSNNVFPSFIQ
+62 FYFLNSNNTFSSFIQ
-77 IGMVLCGMLMAFS
+77 IGMVLCGMLMAFTMY
-90 LFQFLLKKKSVNVY
+90 QFLLKKKSVNVY

-167 AGFALA
+167 AGFALT

-180 GCTIEAVITAIG
+180 GCAIESVITTIG
-192 LSALPTFISG
+192 LSVLPTFISG

-212 GYVYNAG
+212 GYTYNAG

-233 WTFALDTENLNGK
+233 WTFAVDAENLNGK
-246 ATEFTSEKTFVLLG
+246 STEFTPEKTFVLLG
-260 QLTKKSTFKAFQCVD
+260 QLTKKSTFKALQCVD
-275 MEVLAPILMW
+275 MEVLAPILIW

-292 IGIGTVFMN
+292 IAVGTVFMN

-322 LLVYTIVLDVLASVL
+322 LLVYTIVLNLLVSLL
-337 KYAYADNYRSPLHQ
+337 KRAYADDYRSPLHQ

-368 FLAELILRRNFKAT
+368 FLVELILRRNFKAT

-389 ALAFAVTVFAFVY
+389 ALAFAVTIFGFVY
-402 YGTSY
+402 YGTSC

-432 ITLQNTAI
+432 TKLQNIAVH
-440 SSKFLSENAED
+440 SKFLSENAED
-451 IKTAYAMFDMVKAD
+451 IKTAYAMFDMVKSD

-522 VDGKA
+522 IEGKV

-532 SYINEYGYGY
+532 SYTDENGYQT
-542 EMPTYD
+542 MVSYD
-548 KAESSYQ
+548 KSGLSSQQ
-555 NNEEWY
+555 NAEWY
-561 YVGPSY
+561 FVGPSY
-567 LVDNYYTNSTTAN
+567 LVDNYYTNSATAN
-580 LDTIEDI
+580 LDIIEDV

-603 EDAYTNTRIPVGAIA
+603 DDAYTNTRIPVGAISLD
-618 TAIEV
+618 IEQ
-623 AKNTNTKLNGKY
+623 AKNINTKLNNKY
-635 GYYYSED
+635 GYYYEEGTYYSD
-642 EYNFYGYEVP
+642 L

-659 DKCVKGSAFSSFYIY
+659 DKCVKGSALNSFYIY

-681 KFLNDNGLMPL
+681 KFLNDNGLTPL
-692 AYTGKVKEVY
+692 AYTGNIKEVY
-702 YADTSYSA
+702 YTDTSYSVSRVL
-710 KKIISHYADG
+710 SHYADG
-720 SKLENK
+720 SKLDNR
-726 YEAFDFSQALS
+726 YEAFDFAQALN
-737 VDNYGAVADGMPETI
+737 VNNYGAVKEGAPDTI
-752 SYMDF
+752 SFMDF
-757 IKNAYTKAGLT
+757 VKNAHINAGLT
-768 LNTVSGDKANEIASK
+768 LKTVSGDKAKEIVSK
-783 AIPYYAPDH
+783 AVPYYEPDH
-792 GVEIKGRHILIVYDD
+792 GTEIKGRYIMIVYDD
-807 NTITSLYVPEGNMA
+807 NTITSLYVPEGNIA

>member
-180 GCTIEAVITAIG
+180 GCTIEAVITTIG
-192 LSALPTFISG
+192 LSAIPTFILG
-202 TIDNL
+202 TIDSL

-212 GYVYNAG
+212 GYTYNIG

-292 IGIGTVFMN
+292 IAVGTVLMK

-322 LLVYTIVLDVLASVL
+322 LLVFTIVLYILTSAL
-337 KYAYADNYRSPLHQ
+337 KYQYADNYRSPLHQ

-389 ALAFAVTVFAFVY
+389 ALAFAVTIFGFVY
-402 YGTSY
+402 YGTSH

-432 ITLQNTAI
+432 TKLQNTAI
-440 SSKFLSENAED
+440 NSKFLSENAED
-451 IKTAYAMFDMVKAD
+451 IKTAYAMFDMVKSD

-507 VYNTQFFKD
+507 VYDTQFFKD

-522 VDGKA
+522 VEGKV

-532 SYINEYGYGY
+532 SYIDENGYQT
-542 EMPTYD
+542 MASNALPNM
-548 KAESSYQ
+548 K
-555 NNEEWY
+555 NVEWY

-567 LVDNYYTNSTTAN
+567 LVDNYYTNSATAN
-580 LDTIEDI
+580 LDLIEDV

-603 EDAYTNTRIPVGAIA
+603 DDAYTNTRIPVGAISSNI
-618 TAIEV
+618 TQ
-623 AKNTNTKLNGKY
+623 AKNVNTKLTNKY
-635 GYYYSED
+635 GYYYEEGAYYS
-642 EYNFYGYEVP
+642 YGYDDPEV
-652 EATQQKE
+652 TQQKE
-659 DKCVKGSAFSSFYIY
+659 DKCVKGSAVYSFYIY

-681 KFLNDNGLMPL
+681 KFLNDNGLTPL
-692 AYTGKVKEVY
+692 AYTGNIKEVY
-702 YADTSYSA
+702 YADTNYSVSRVL
-710 KKIISHYADG
+710 SHYADG
-720 SKLENK
+720 SMLDNR
-726 YEAFDFSQALS
+726 YEAFDFSQALNIN
-737 VDNYGAVADGMPETI
+737 NYGAVADGAPDTI
-752 SYMDF
+752 SFMDF
-757 IKNAYTKAGLT
+757 VKNAYINAGLT
-768 LNTVSGDKANEIASK
+768 LKTVSGDKAKEIVSK
-783 AIPYYAPDH
+783 AVPYYEPDH
-792 GVEIKGRHILIVYDD
+792 GTEIKGRYIMIVYDD

>member
-15 DLKRSFINILPCSV
+15 DLKRSFMSILPYSV
-29 VAFLALIMFHVQPV
+29 IAFLALIMFHVQPV
-43 LSYVFSESFKTEK
+43 LSYVFSESFKTEQ

-62 FYFLDSNNVFPSFIQ
+62 FYFLNSNNTFSSFIQ
-77 IGMVLCGMLMAFS
+77 IGMVLCGMLMAFTMY
-90 LFQFLLKKKSVNVY
+90 QFLLKKKSVNVY

-180 GCTIEAVITAIG
+180 GCTVEAVITTIG

-246 ATEFTSEKTFVLLG
+246 STEFTPEKTFVLLG

-275 MEVLAPILMW
+275 MEVLAPILIW

-292 IGIGTVFMN
+292 IAVGTVFMN

-322 LLVYTIVLDVLASVL
+322 LLVYTIVLDLLVSLL
-337 KYAYADNYRSPLHQ
+337 KRAYADDYRSPLHQ

-389 ALAFAVTVFAFVY
+389 ALAFAVTIFAFVY
-402 YGTSY
+402 YGTSC

-412 KLPDISQVKSVS
+412 KLPDISQIKSVS

-432 ITLQNTAI
+432 TKLQNIAVH
-440 SSKFLSENAED
+440 SKFLSENAED
-451 IKTAYAMFDMVKAD
+451 IKTAYAMFDMVKSD

-522 VDGKA
+522 IEGKV

-532 SYINEYGYGY
+532 SYTDENGYQT
-542 EMPTYD
+542 MVSYD
-548 KAESSYQ
+548 KSGLSSQQ
-555 NNEEWY
+555 NAEWY
-561 YVGPSY
+561 FVGPSY
-567 LVDNYYTNSTTAN
+567 LVDNYYTNSATAN
-580 LDTIEDI
+580 LDIIEDV

-603 EDAYTNTRIPVGAIA
+603 DDAYTNTRIPVGAISLD
-618 TAIEV
+618 IEQ
-623 AKNTNTKLNGKY
+623 AKNINTKLNNKY
-635 GYYYSED
+635 GYYYEEGTYYSD
-642 EYNFYGYEVP
+642 L

-659 DKCVKGSAFSSFYIY
+659 DKCVKGSALNSFYIY

-681 KFLNDNGLMPL
+681 KFLNDNGLTPL
-692 AYTGKVKEVY
+692 AYTGNIKEVY
-702 YADTSYSA
+702 YTDTSYSVSRVL
-710 KKIISHYADG
+710 SHYADG
-720 SKLENK
+720 SKLDNR
-726 YEAFDFSQALS
+726 YEAFDFAQALN
-737 VDNYGAVADGMPETI
+737 VNNYGAVKEGAPDTI
-752 SYMDF
+752 SFMDF
-757 IKNAYTKAGLT
+757 VKNAYINAGLT
-768 LNTVSGDKANEIASK
+768 LKTVSGDKAKEIVSK
-783 AIPYYAPDH
+783 AVPYYEPDH
-792 GVEIKGRHILIVYDD
+792 GTEIKGRYIMIVYDD
-807 NTITSLYVPEGNMA
+807 NTITSLYVPEGNIA

>member
-56 MQKNVL
+56 MQKDVL

-219 ADIARRTGGNLFNI
+219 ADIARRTSGNLFNI

-402 YGTSY
+402 YGTSC

-412 KLPDISQVKSVS
+412 KLPDISQIKSVS

-440 SSKFLSENAED
+440 SSKYLSENAED
-451 IKTAYAMFDMVKAD
+451 IKTAYAMFDMVKSD

-522 VDGKA
+522 VEGKV

-532 SYINEYGYGY
+532 SYIDENGYQT
-542 EMPTYD
+542 MASNALPNT
-548 KAESSYQ
+548 K
-555 NNEEWY
+555 NVEWF

-567 LVDNYYTNSTTAN
+567 LVDNYYTNSATAN
-580 LDTIEDI
+580 LDLIEDV

-603 EDAYTNTRIPVGAIA
+603 DDAYTNTRIPVGAISSNI
-618 TAIEV
+618 TQ
-623 AKNTNTKLNGKY
+623 AKNVNEKLINNY
-635 GYYYSED
+635 GYYYEES
-642 EYNFYGYEVP
+642 NIYGYDDHET
-652 EATQQKE
+652 TQQNE
-659 DKCVKGSAFSSFYIY
+659 DKCVKGSAIYSFYIY

-681 KFLNDNGLMPL
+681 KFLNDNGLTPL
-692 AYTGKVKEVY
+692 AYTGNIKEVY
-702 YADTSYSA
+702 YTDTNYSV
-710 KKIISHYADG
+710 SRVLNHYADG
-720 SKLENK
+720 SKLDNR
-726 YEAFDFSQALS
+726 YEAFDFSQALN
-737 VDNYGAVADGMPETI
+737 VNNYGAVADGSPDTI
-752 SYMDF
+752 SFMDF
-757 IKNAYTKAGLT
+757 IKNAYINAGLT
-768 LNTVSGDKANEIASK
+768 LKTVSGDKAKEIVSK
-783 AIPYYAPDH
+783 AVPYYEPDH
-792 GVEIKGRHILIVYDD
+792 GTEIKGRYIMIVYDD

>member
-1 MISPRYSNDRVDAN
+1 MISPRYSNDRVDNN
-15 DLKRSFINILPCSV
+15 DLKRSFMSILPYSV
-29 VAFLALIMFHVQPV
+29 IAFLALIMFHVKPV

-56 MQKNVL
+56 MQKDVL
-62 FYFLDSNNVFPSFIQ
+62 FYFLNSNNVFSSFIQ
-77 IGMVLCGMLMAFS
+77 IGMVLCGMLMAFTMY
-90 LFQFLLKKKSVNVY
+90 QFLLTKKSVNVY

-121 AVLSLFVATFIP
+121 AILSLFVATFIP

-140 NLVSFGASS
+140 NLVNFGANS
-149 ALTSLFC
+149 ALTSVFC
-156 YMFLMEFVSGL
+156 YIFLMEFVSGL

-173 SAVMTFS
+173 STVMTFS
-180 GCTIEAVITAIG
+180 GCTIEAVITTIG
-192 LSALPTFISG
+192 LSAIPTFISG
-202 TIDNL
+202 TIDSL

-212 GYVYNAG
+212 GYTYNIG
-219 ADIARRTGGNLFNI
+219 ADIARRIGGYLFSI
-233 WTFALDTENLNGK
+233 WNFAVDTENLNGK
-246 ATEFTSEKTFVLLG
+246 STEVTTEKTFVLLG
-260 QLTKKSTFKAFQCVD
+260 QLTKKSSFKAFQCID
-275 MEVLAPILMW
+275 MEVLVPILMW

-292 IGIGTVFMN
+292 IAVGTVLMK

-322 LLVYTIVLDVLASVL
+322 LLVFTIVLDILTSAL
-337 KYAYADNYRSPLHQ
+337 NYQYADNYRSSLHQ

-389 ALAFAVTVFAFVY
+389 ALAFAVTIFGFVY
-402 YGTSY
+402 YGTSH

-424 MDIKDNRG
+424 MDIKDSRG
-432 ITLQNTAI
+432 PKLQNTAI

-451 IKTAYAMFDMVKAD
+451 IKTAYEMFNMVKSD

-522 VDGKA
+522 VEGKS

-532 SYINEYGYGY
+532 SHTDEHGN
-542 EMPTYD
+542 PSLTY
-548 KAESSYQ
+548 SSADNAYTGGG
-555 NNEEWY
+555 EWY

-567 LVDNYYTNSTTAN
+567 LVDNYYTNSTTAK

-603 EDAYTNTRIPVGAIA
+603 EDAYTNTRIPVGAI
-618 TAIEV
+618 TSAIEA
-623 AKNTNTKLNGKY
+623 AKNTTTKLVNKY
-635 GYYYSED
+635 GYYYPED
-642 EYNFYGYEVP
+642 NIYGYQDP
-652 EATQQKE
+652 ESTQQNA
-659 DKCVKGSAFSSFYIY
+659 DKCVKGSALSSFYIY

-726 YEAFDFSQALS
+726 YEAFDFSLALS

>member
-56 MQKNVL
+56 MQKDVL

-322 LLVYTIVLDVLASVL
+322 LLVYTIVLDVIASVL
-337 KYAYADNYRSPLHQ
+337 KYAYADDYRSPLHQ
-351 NLTLI
+351 NLSLI
-356 LLILFGATILAF
+356 LLIVFGATILAF

-389 ALAFAVTVFAFVY
+389 ALAFAVTIFTFVY

-412 KLPDISQVKSVS
+412 KLPDISQIKSVS

-451 IKTAYAMFDMVKAD
+451 IKTAYAMFDMVKSD

-507 VYNTQFFKD
+507 VYDTQFFKD

-522 VDGKA
+522 VEGKA

-532 SYINEYGYGY
+532 SYIDENGYQT
-542 EMPTYD
+542 MVSYD
-548 KAESSYQ
+548 KSGLSSQQ
-555 NNEEWY
+555 NAEWY

-567 LVDNYYTNSTTAN
+567 LVDNYYTNSATAN
-580 LDTIEDI
+580 LDLIEDV

-603 EDAYTNTRIPVGAIA
+603 DDAYTNTRIPVGAISA
-618 TAIEV
+618 NIIQ
-623 AKNTNTKLNGKY
+623 AKNVNTKLNNKY
-635 GYYYSED
+635 GHYYEEGTYYS
-642 EYNFYGYEVP
+642 YGYDDP
-652 EATQQKE
+652 EATQQEE
-659 DKCVKGSAFSSFYIY
+659 DKCVKGRALYSFYIY

-681 KFLNDNGLMPL
+681 KFLNDNGLTPL
-692 AYTGKVKEVY
+692 AYTGNIKEVY
-702 YADTSYSA
+702 YTDTSYSVS
-710 KKIISHYADG
+710 KVLNHYADG
-720 SKLENK
+720 SKLDNR
-726 YEAFDFSQALS
+726 YEAFDFSQALN
-737 VDNYGAVADGMPETI
+737 VNNYGEAKDGSPDTI
-752 SYMDF
+752 SFMDF
-757 IKNAYTKAGLT
+757 IKNAYVNAGIT
-768 LNTVSGDKANEIASK
+768 LKTVSGDKAKEIVSK
-783 AIPYYAPDH
+783 AIPYYEPDH
-792 GVEIKGRHILIVYDD
+792 GTEIKGRYIMIVYDD

>member
-15 DLKRSFINILPCSV
+15 DLKRSFMSILPYSV
-29 VAFLALIMFHVQPV
+29 IAFLALIMFHVQPV

-62 FYFLDSNNVFPSFIQ
+62 FYFLNSNNSFSSFIQ

-180 GCTIEAVITAIG
+180 GCTVEAVITTIG

-207 STIVR
+207 TTIVR

-233 WTFALDTENLNGK
+233 WTFAVDTENLNGK
-246 ATEFTSEKTFVLLG
+246 STEFTHDKTFVLLG

-275 MEVLAPILMW
+275 MEVLAPILIW

-292 IGIGTVFMN
+292 IAVGTVFMN

-308 NSFGKFYLASASNG
+308 NSFGKFYLASATNG
-322 LLVYTIVLDVLASVL
+322 LLVYTIVLDVLASLL
-337 KYAYADNYRSPLHQ
+337 KSAYADNYRSPLHQ

-356 LLILFGATILAF
+356 LLILFGVTILAF

-389 ALAFAVTVFAFVY
+389 ALAFAVTIFAFVY
-402 YGTSY
+402 YGTSC

-412 KLPDISQVKSVS
+412 KLPDISQIKSVS

-432 ITLQNTAI
+432 TKLQNTAI

-451 IKTAYAMFDMVKAD
+451 IKTAYAMFDMVKSD

-507 VYNTQFFKD
+507 VYDTQFFKD

-522 VDGKA
+522 IEGKV
-527 TSEDD
+527 TSEND
-532 SYINEYGYGY
+532 SYIDQNGYQTMVSY
-542 EMPTYD
+542 AKPEL
-548 KAESSYQ
+548 SSQQ
-555 NNEEWY
+555 NAEWY

-567 LVDNYYTNSTTAN
+567 LVDNYYTNSTTEN
-580 LDTIEDI
+580 LDLIEDV

-603 EDAYTNTRIPVGAIA
+603 DDAYTNTRIPVGAIA
-618 TAIEV
+618 SNIEQ
-623 AKNTNTKLNGKY
+623 AKNVNTKLTNKY
-635 GYYYSED
+635 GYYYEEGTYYSD
-642 EYNFYGYEVP
+642 L

-659 DKCVKGSAFSSFYIY
+659 DKCVKGSASYSFYIY

-681 KFLNDNGLMPL
+681 KFLNDNGLTPL
-692 AYTGKVKEVY
+692 AYTGNIKEVY
-702 YADTSYSA
+702 YADTNYSVNRVL
-710 KKIISHYADG
+710 SHYADG
-720 SKLENK
+720 SKLDNR
-726 YEAFDFSQALS
+726 YEAFDFSQALN
-737 VDNYGAVADGMPETI
+737 VENYGAVKEGSPDTI
-752 SYMDF
+752 SFMDF
-757 IKNAYTKAGLT
+757 VKNAYANAGLT
-768 LNTVSGDKANEIASK
+768 LKTVSGDKAKEIISK
-783 AIPYYAPDH
+783 AVPYYEPDH
-792 GVEIKGRHILIVYDD
+792 GTEIKGRYIMIVYDD

>member
-56 MQKNVL
+56 MQKDVL

-402 YGTSY
+402 YGTSC
-407 FGAYN
+407 FGAYS
-412 KLPDISQVKSVS
+412 KLPDISQIKSVS

-522 VDGKA
+522 IEGKV

-532 SYINEYGYGY
+532 SYIDENGYQT
-542 EMPTYD
+542 MASNALPNT
-548 KAESSYQ
+548 K
-555 NNEEWY
+555 NVEWF

-567 LVDNYYTNSTTAN
+567 LVDNYYTNSATAN
-580 LDTIEDI
+580 LDLIEDV

-603 EDAYTNTRIPVGAIA
+603 EDAYTNTRIPVGAISSNI
-618 TAIEV
+618 TQ
-623 AKNTNTKLNGKY
+623 AKNVNKKLINNY
-635 GYYYSED
+635 GYYYEES
-642 EYNFYGYEVP
+642 NIYGYDDHET
-652 EATQQKE
+652 TQQNE
-659 DKCVKGSAFSSFYIY
+659 DKCVKGSAIYSFYIY

-681 KFLNDNGLMPL
+681 KFLNDNGLTPL
-692 AYTGKVKEVY
+692 AYTGNIKEVY
-702 YADTSYSA
+702 YADTNYSVN
-710 KKIISHYADG
+710 KVLSHYADG
-720 SKLENK
+720 SKLDNR
-726 YEAFDFSQALS
+726 YEAFDFSQALN
-737 VDNYGAVADGMPETI
+737 VNNYGAVADGSPDTI
-752 SYMDF
+752 SFMDF
-757 IKNAYTKAGLT
+757 VKNAYINAGLT
-768 LNTVSGDKANEIASK
+768 LKTVSGDKAKEIVSK
-783 AIPYYAPDH
+783 AIPYYEPDH
-792 GVEIKGRHILIVYDD
+792 GTEIKGRYIMIVYDD

>member
-15 DLKRSFINILPCSV
+15 DLKRSFLSILPYSV
-29 VAFLALIMFHVQPV
+29 IAFIALIMFHVQPV

-56 MQKNVL
+56 MQKSVL
-62 FYFLDSNNVFPSFIQ
+62 FNFLGSDSTFSSFIQ
-77 IGMVLCGMLMAFS
+77 IGMVLCGMLMAFT

-180 GCTIEAVITAIG
+180 GCTIEAVITTIG

-219 ADIARRTGGNLFNI
+219 ADIARATGGNLFNI
-233 WTFALDTENLNGK
+233 WTFAVDAEKLNGK
-246 ATEFTSEKTFVLLG
+246 STEFTYEKTFVLLG
-260 QLTKKSTFKAFQCVD
+260 KLTKKSEFKAFQCVD

-292 IGIGTVFMN
+292 IAVGTVFMN

-322 LLVYTIVLDVLASVL
+322 LLVYMVVVNALASVL
-337 KYAYADNYRSPLHQ
+337 KYSYADNHRSPLHQ
-351 NLTLI
+351 NLSLI
-356 LLILFGATILAF
+356 LLIVFGATILAF
-368 FLAELILRRNFKAT
+368 FLVELILRRNFKAT

-389 ALAFAVTVFAFVY
+389 ALAFAVTIFAFVY
-402 YGTSY
+402 YGTSC

-412 KLPDISQVKSVS
+412 KLPDISQIKSVS

-432 ITLQNTAI
+432 TKLQNTAI
-440 SSKFLSENAED
+440 HSKFLSENAED
-451 IKTAYAMFDMVKAD
+451 IKTAYAMFDMVKSD

-496 TSDVYNKYRRT
+496 TSDIYNKYRRT
-507 VYNTQFFKD
+507 VYDTQFFKD

-522 VDGKA
+522 VEGKA

-532 SYINEYGYGY
+532 SYIDENGYQT
-542 EMPTYD
+542 MASNALPNM
-548 KAESSYQ
+548 K
-555 NNEEWY
+555 NVEWF

-567 LVDNYYTNSTTAN
+567 LVDNYYTNSATAN
-580 LDTIEDI
+580 LDLIEDV
-587 DGLKE
+587 DGLKK

-603 EDAYTNTRIPVGAIA
+603 DDAYTNTRIPVGAISSN
-618 TAIEV
+618 IEQ
-623 AKNTNTKLNGKY
+623 AKNVNTKLTNKY
-635 GYYYSED
+635 GYYYEEGTYYSD
-642 EYNFYGYEVP
+642 L

-659 DKCVKGSAFSSFYIY
+659 DKCVKGSALYSFYIY

-681 KFLNDNGLMPL
+681 KFLNDNGLTPL
-692 AYTGKVKEVY
+692 AYTGNIKEVY
-702 YADTSYSA
+702 YADTNYSVNRVL
-710 KKIISHYADG
+710 SHYADG
-720 SKLENK
+720 SKLDNR
-726 YEAFDFSQALS
+726 YEAFDFSLALN
-737 VDNYGAVADGMPETI
+737 VDNYGAVTDGAPDTI
-752 SYMDF
+752 SFMDF
-757 IKNAYTKAGLT
+757 VKNAYINAGLI
-768 LNTVSGDKANEIASK
+768 LKTVSGDKAKEIVSK
-783 AIPYYAPDH
+783 AVPYYEPDH
-792 GVEIKGRHILIVYDD
+792 GTEIKGRYIMIVYDD
-807 NTITSLYVPEGNMA
+807 NTITSLYVPEGNTA

>member
-15 DLKRSFINILPCSV
+15 DLKRSFLSILPYSV
-29 VAFLALIMFHVQPV
+29 IAFIALIMFHVQPV

-56 MQKNVL
+56 MQKSVL
-62 FYFLDSNNVFPSFIQ
+62 FNFLGSDSTFSSFIQ
-77 IGMVLCGMLMAFS
+77 IGMVLCGMLMAFTM
-90 LFQFLLKKKSVNVY
+90 FQFLLKKKSVNVY

-140 NLVSFGASS
+140 NLVNFGASS

-180 GCTIEAVITAIG
+180 GCTIEAVITTIG

-207 STIVR
+207 STMVR

-219 ADIARRTGGNLFNI
+219 ADIARATGGNLFNI
-233 WTFALDTENLNGK
+233 WTFAVDAEKLNGK
-246 ATEFTSEKTFVLLG
+246 STEFTYEKTFVLLG
-260 QLTKKSTFKAFQCVD
+260 KLTKKSEFKAFQCVD

-292 IGIGTVFMN
+292 IAVGTVFMN

-322 LLVYTIVLDVLASVL
+322 LLVYMVVVNALTSVL
-337 KYAYADNYRSPLHQ
+337 KYAYANNPRSPLHQ
-351 NLTLI
+351 NLSLI

-368 FLAELILRRNFKAT
+368 FVVELILRRNFKAT

-402 YGTSY
+402 YGTSC

-412 KLPDISQVKSVS
+412 KLPDISQIKSVS
-424 MDIKDNRG
+424 MDINDNRG

-440 SSKFLSENAED
+440 NSKFLSENAED
-451 IKTAYAMFDMVKAD
+451 IKTAYAMFDIVKAD

-491 IYAVY
+491 LYAVY

-522 VDGKA
+522 IEGKA

-532 SYINEYGYGY
+532 SYIDENGYQT
-542 EMPTYD
+542 MASNALPNM
-548 KAESSYQ
+548 K
-555 NNEEWY
+555 NVEWF

-567 LVDNYYTNSTTAN
+567 LVDNYYTNSATAN
-580 LDTIEDI
+580 LDLIEDV

-603 EDAYTNTRIPVGAIA
+603 DDAYTNTRIPVGAISSNI
-618 TAIEV
+618 TQ
-623 AKNTNTKLNGKY
+623 AKNVNTKLTNKY
-635 GYYYSED
+635 GYYYEEGAYYS
-642 EYNFYGYEVP
+642 YGYDDPEV
-652 EATQQKE
+652 TQQKE
-659 DKCVKGSAFSSFYIY
+659 DKCVKGSAVYSFYIY

-681 KFLNDNGLMPL
+681 KFLNDNGLTPL
-692 AYTGKVKEVY
+692 AYTGNIKEVY
-702 YADTSYSA
+702 YADTNYSVSRVL
-710 KKIISHYADG
+710 SHYADG
-720 SKLENK
+720 SMLDNR
-726 YEAFDFSQALS
+726 YEAFDFSQALNIN
-737 VDNYGAVADGMPETI
+737 NYGAVADGAPETI

-768 LNTVSGDKANEIASK
+768 LNTVSGDKAKEIVSK
-783 AIPYYAPDH
+783 AIPYYEPDL
-792 GVEIKGRHILIVYDD
+792 GTEIKGRYIMIVYDD
-807 NTITSLYVPEGNMA
+807 NTITSLYVPEGNIA

>member
-56 MQKNVL
+56 MQKDVL

-402 YGTSY
+402 YGTSC

-412 KLPDISQVKSVS
+412 KLPDISQIKSVS

-522 VDGKA
+522 IEGKV

-532 SYINEYGYGY
+532 SYIDENGYQT
-542 EMPTYD
+542 MASNALPNM
-548 KAESSYQ
+548 K
-555 NNEEWY
+555 NVEWY

-567 LVDNYYTNSTTAN
+567 LVDNYYTNSATAN
-580 LDTIEDI
+580 LDLIEDV

-603 EDAYTNTRIPVGAIA
+603 DDAYTNTRIPVGAISSNI
-618 TAIEV
+618 TQ
-623 AKNTNTKLNGKY
+623 AKNVNTKLNNKY
-635 GYYYSED
+635 GYYYEEGTYYS
-642 EYNFYGYEVP
+642 YGYDDPEV
-652 EATQQKE
+652 TQQKE
-659 DKCVKGSAFSSFYIY
+659 DKCVKGSAVYSFYIY

-681 KFLNDNGLMPL
+681 KFLNDNGLTPL
-692 AYTGKVKEVY
+692 AYTGNIKEVY
-702 YADTSYSA
+702 YADTNYSV
-710 KKIISHYADG
+710 SRVLNHYADG
-720 SKLENK
+720 SKLDNR
-726 YEAFDFSQALS
+726 YEAFDFSQALN
-737 VDNYGAVADGMPETI
+737 VNNYGAVADGAPDTI
-752 SYMDF
+752 SFMDF
-757 IKNAYTKAGLT
+757 VKNAYINAGLT
-768 LNTVSGDKANEIASK
+768 LKTVSGDKAKEIVSK
-783 AIPYYAPDH
+783 AVPYYEPDH
-792 GVEIKGRHILIVYDD
+792 GTEIKGRYIMIVYDD

>member
-56 MQKNVL
+56 MQKDVL

-167 AGFALA
+167 AGFALT

-219 ADIARRTGGNLFNI
+219 ADIARRTGGNLFSI
-233 WTFALDTENLNGK
+233 WAFALDTENLNGK
-246 ATEFTSEKTFVLLG
+246 ATEFTYEKTFVFLG

-292 IGIGTVFMN
+292 IGIGTVLMN

-322 LLVYTIVLDVLASVL
+322 LLVYTIVLDVLVSLL
-337 KYAYADNYRSPLHQ
+337 KYAYADDYRSPLHQ

-389 ALAFAVTVFAFVY
+389 ALAFAVTIFAFVY

-412 KLPDISQVKSVS
+412 KLPDISQIKSVS

-451 IKTAYAMFDMVKAD
+451 IKTAYAMFDMVKSD

-507 VYNTQFFKD
+507 VYDTQFFKD

-522 VDGKA
+522 IEGKV

-532 SYINEYGYGY
+532 SYIDENGYQTMASNGLPN
-542 EMPTYD
+542 M
-548 KAESSYQ
+548 K
-555 NNEEWY
+555 NVEWF

-567 LVDNYYTNSTTAN
+567 LVDNYYTNSATAN
-580 LDTIEDI
+580 LDLIEDV

-603 EDAYTNTRIPVGAIA
+603 DDAYTNTRIPVGAISSNI
-618 TAIEV
+618 TQ
-623 AKNTNTKLNGKY
+623 AKNVNEKLINNY
-635 GYYYSED
+635 GYYYEES
-642 EYNFYGYEVP
+642 NIYGYDDHET
-652 EATQQKE
+652 TQQNE
-659 DKCVKGSAFSSFYIY
+659 DKCVKGSAIYSFYIY

-681 KFLNDNGLMPL
+681 KFLNDNGLTPL
-692 AYTGKVKEVY
+692 AYTGNIKEVY
-702 YADTSYSA
+702 YTDTSYSVS
-710 KKIISHYADG
+710 KVLCHYADG
-720 SKLENK
+720 SKLDNR
-726 YEAFDFSQALS
+726 YEAFDFSQALN
-737 VDNYGAVADGMPETI
+737 VNNYGEAKDGSPDTI
-752 SYMDF
+752 SFMDF
-757 IKNAYTKAGLT
+757 VKNAYVNAGIT
-768 LNTVSGDKANEIASK
+768 LKTVSGDKAKEIVSK
-783 AIPYYAPDH
+783 AIPYYEPDH
-792 GVEIKGRHILIVYDD
+792 GTEIKGRYIMIVYDD
-807 NTITSLYVPEGNMA
+807 NTITSLYVPEGNIA

>member
-56 MQKNVL
+56 MQKDVL

-219 ADIARRTGGNLFNI
+219 ADIARRTGGNLFSI
-233 WTFALDTENLNGK
+233 WAFALDTENLNGK
-246 ATEFTSEKTFVLLG
+246 ATEFTYEKTFVFLG

-292 IGIGTVFMN
+292 IAVGTVFMN

-322 LLVYTIVLDVLASVL
+322 LLVYTIVLDVLVSLL

-389 ALAFAVTVFAFVY
+389 ALAFAVTIFAFVY

-440 SSKFLSENAED
+440 RSKFLSENAED
-451 IKTAYAMFDMVKAD
+451 IKTAYAMFDMVKSD

-507 VYNTQFFKD
+507 VYDTQFFKD

-522 VDGKA
+522 IEGKV

-532 SYINEYGYGY
+532 SYIDENGYQTMASNGLPN
-542 EMPTYD
+542 M
-548 KAESSYQ
+548 K
-555 NNEEWY
+555 NVEWF

-567 LVDNYYTNSTTAN
+567 LVDNYYTNSATAN
-580 LDTIEDI
+580 LDLIEDV

-603 EDAYTNTRIPVGAIA
+603 DDAYTNTRIPVGAISSNI
-618 TAIEV
+618 TQ
-623 AKNTNTKLNGKY
+623 AKNVNEKLINNY
-635 GYYYSED
+635 GYYYEES
-642 EYNFYGYEVP
+642 NIYGYDDHET
-652 EATQQKE
+652 TQQNE
-659 DKCVKGSAFSSFYIY
+659 DKCVKGSAIYSFYIY

-681 KFLNDNGLMPL
+681 KFLNDNGLTPL
-692 AYTGKVKEVY
+692 AYTGNIKEVY
-702 YADTSYSA
+702 YTDTNYSV
-710 KKIISHYADG
+710 SRVLNHYADG
-720 SKLENK
+720 SKLDNR
-726 YEAFDFSQALS
+726 YEAFDFSQALN
-737 VDNYGAVADGMPETI
+737 VNNYGEAKDGSPDTI
-752 SYMDF
+752 SFMDF
-757 IKNAYTKAGLT
+757 VKNAYVNAGIT
-768 LNTVSGDKANEIASK
+768 LKTVSGDKAKEIVSK
-783 AIPYYAPDH
+783 AIPYYEPDH
-792 GVEIKGRHILIVYDD
+792 GTEIKGRYIMIVYDD
-807 NTITSLYVPEGNMA
+807 NTITSLYVPEGNIA

>member
-56 MQKNVL
+56 MQKDVL

-275 MEVLAPILMW
+275 MEVLAPILIW

-292 IGIGTVFMN
+292 IAVGTVFMN

-402 YGTSY
+402 YGTSC

-412 KLPDISQVKSVS
+412 KLPDISQIKSVS

-432 ITLQNTAI
+432 IQNTAI

-522 VDGKA
+522 IEGKV

-532 SYINEYGYGY
+532 SYIDENGYQT
-542 EMPTYD
+542 MASNALPNT
-548 KAESSYQ
+548 K
-555 NNEEWY
+555 NVEWF

-567 LVDNYYTNSTTAN
+567 LVDNYYTNSATAN
-580 LDTIEDI
+580 LDLIEDV

-603 EDAYTNTRIPVGAIA
+603 DDAYTNTRIPVGAIA
-618 TAIEV
+618 SNIEQ
-623 AKNTNTKLNGKY
+623 AKNVNTKLTNKY
-635 GYYYSED
+635 GYYYEEGTYYSD
-642 EYNFYGYEVP
+642 L

-659 DKCVKGSAFSSFYIY
+659 DKCVKGSASYSFYIY

-681 KFLNDNGLMPL
+681 KFLNDNGLTPL
-692 AYTGKVKEVY
+692 AYTGNIKEVY
-702 YADTSYSA
+702 YADTNYSVSRVL
-710 KKIISHYADG
+710 SHYADG
-720 SKLENK
+720 SKLDNR
-726 YEAFDFSQALS
+726 YEAFDFSQALN
-737 VDNYGAVADGMPETI
+737 VNNYGEAKDGAPDTI
-752 SYMDF
+752 SFMDF
-757 IKNAYTKAGLT
+757 VKNAYINAGLT
-768 LNTVSGDKANEIASK
+768 LKTVSGDKAKEIVSK
-783 AIPYYAPDH
+783 AVPYYEPDH
-792 GVEIKGRHILIVYDD
+792 GTEIKGRYIMIVYDD

>member
-56 MQKNVL
+56 MQKDVL

-389 ALAFAVTVFAFVY
+389 ALAFAVTIFAFVY

-440 SSKFLSENAED
+440 SSKYLSENAED

-522 VDGKA
+522 IEGKV

-532 SYINEYGYGY
+532 SYIDENGYQT
-542 EMPTYD
+542 MASNALPNM
-548 KAESSYQ
+548 K
-555 NNEEWY
+555 NVEWY

-567 LVDNYYTNSTTAN
+567 LVDNYYTNSATAN
-580 LDTIEDI
+580 LDLIEDV

-603 EDAYTNTRIPVGAIA
+603 DDAYTNTRIPVGAISSNI
-618 TAIEV
+618 TQ
-623 AKNTNTKLNGKY
+623 AKNVNTKLNNKY
-635 GYYYSED
+635 GYYYEEGTYYS
-642 EYNFYGYEVP
+642 YGYDDPEV
-652 EATQQKE
+652 TQQKE
-659 DKCVKGSAFSSFYIY
+659 DKCVKGSAVYSFYIY

-681 KFLNDNGLMPL
+681 KFLNDNGLTPL
-692 AYTGKVKEVY
+692 AYTGNIKEVY
-702 YADTSYSA
+702 YADTNYSVSR
-710 KKIISHYADG
+710 ILSHYADG
-720 SKLENK
+720 SMLDNR
-726 YEAFDFSQALS
+726 YEAFDFSQALN
-737 VDNYGAVADGMPETI
+737 VNNYGAVADGAPDTI
-752 SYMDF
+752 SFMDF
-757 IKNAYTKAGLT
+757 VKNAYINAGLT
-768 LNTVSGDKANEIASK
+768 LKTVSGDKAKEIVSK
-783 AIPYYAPDH
+783 AVPYYEPDH
-792 GVEIKGRHILIVYDD
+792 GTEIKGRYIMIVYDD

>member
-15 DLKRSFINILPCSV
+15 DLKRSFMSILPYSV
-29 VAFLALIMFHVQPV
+29 IAFLALIMFHVQPV

-62 FYFLDSNNVFPSFIQ
+62 FYFLNSNNTFSSFIQ
-77 IGMVLCGMLMAFS
+77 IGMVLCGMLMAFTMY
-90 LFQFLLKKKSVNVY
+90 QFLLKKKSVNVY

-156 YMFLMEFVSGL
+156 YTFLMEFVSGL

-173 SAVMTFS
+173 STVMTFS
-180 GCTIEAVITAIG
+180 GCTVEAIITTIG

-219 ADIARRTGGNLFNI
+219 ADIARNTGGNLFNI
-233 WTFALDTENLNGK
+233 WTFAVDTENLNGK
-246 ATEFTSEKTFVLLG
+246 ATEITYEKTFVLLG

-275 MEVLAPILMW
+275 MEVLAPILIW

-292 IGIGTVFMN
+292 IAVGTVLMN

-322 LLVYTIVLDVLASVL
+322 LLVYTIVLDVLASLL
-337 KYAYADNYRSPLHQ
+337 KHAYADDYNSPLHQ

-356 LLILFGATILAF
+356 LLIVFGVTILAF
-368 FLAELILRRNFKAT
+368 FLAELILRRNFKGT

-389 ALAFAVTVFAFVY
+389 ALAFAVTIFAFVY
-402 YGTSY
+402 YGTSC

-412 KLPDISQVKSVS
+412 KLPDISQIKSVS

-432 ITLQNTAI
+432 TKLQNTAI
-440 SSKFLSENAED
+440 YSKFLSENAED
-451 IKTAYAMFDMVKAD
+451 IKTAYAMFDMVKSD

-522 VDGKA
+522 IEGKV

-532 SYINEYGYGY
+532 SYTDENGYQT
-542 EMPTYD
+542 MVSYD
-548 KAESSYQ
+548 KSGLSSQQ
-555 NNEEWY
+555 NAEWY

-567 LVDNYYTNSTTAN
+567 LVDNYYTNSATAN
-580 LDTIEDI
+580 LDIIEDV

-603 EDAYTNTRIPVGAIA
+603 DDAYTNTRIPVGAISLD
-618 TAIEV
+618 IEQ
-623 AKNTNTKLNGKY
+623 AKNINTKLNNKY
-635 GYYYSED
+635 GYYYEEGTYYSD
-642 EYNFYGYEVP
+642 L

-659 DKCVKGSAFSSFYIY
+659 DKCVKGSAFYSFYIY

-681 KFLNDNGLMPL
+681 KFLNDNGLTPL
-692 AYTGKVKEVY
+692 AYTGNIKEVY
-702 YADTSYSA
+702 YTDTSYSVSRVL
-710 KKIISHYADG
+710 SHYADG
-720 SKLENK
+720 SKLDNR
-726 YEAFDFSQALS
+726 YEAFDFVQALN
-737 VDNYGAVADGMPETI
+737 VNNYGAVKEGAPDTI
-752 SYMDF
+752 SFMDF
-757 IKNAYTKAGLT
+757 VKNAYINAGLT
-768 LNTVSGDKANEIASK
+768 LKTVSGDKAKEIVSK
-783 AIPYYAPDH
+783 AVPYYEPDH
-792 GVEIKGRHILIVYDD
+792 GTEIKGRYIMIVYDD
-807 NTITSLYVPEGNMA
+807 NTITSLYVPEGNIA

>member
-15 DLKRSFINILPCSV
+15 DLKRSFMSILPYSV
-29 VAFLALIMFHVQPV
+29 IAFLALIMFHVQPV

-62 FYFLDSNNVFPSFIQ
+62 FYFLNSNNTFSSFIQ
-77 IGMVLCGMLMAFS
+77 IGMVLCGMLMAFTMY
-90 LFQFLLKKKSVNVY
+90 QFLLKKKSVNVY

-180 GCTIEAVITAIG
+180 GCTVEAVITTIG

-246 ATEFTSEKTFVLLG
+246 STEFTPEKTFVLLG

-275 MEVLAPILMW
+275 MEVLAPILIW

-292 IGIGTVFMN
+292 IAVGTVFMN

-322 LLVYTIVLDVLASVL
+322 LLVYTIVLDLLVSLL
-337 KYAYADNYRSPLHQ
+337 KRAYADDYRSPLHQ

-389 ALAFAVTVFAFVY
+389 ALAFAVTIFAFVY
-402 YGTSY
+402 YGTSC

-412 KLPDISQVKSVS
+412 KLPDISQIKSVS

-432 ITLQNTAI
+432 TKLQNIAVH
-440 SSKFLSENAED
+440 SKFLSENAED
-451 IKTAYAMFDMVKAD
+451 IKTAYAMFDMVKSD

-522 VDGKA
+522 IEGKV

-532 SYINEYGYGY
+532 SYTDENGYQT
-542 EMPTYD
+542 MVSYD
-548 KAESSYQ
+548 KSGLSSQQ
-555 NNEEWY
+555 NAEWY
-561 YVGPSY
+561 FVGPSY
-567 LVDNYYTNSTTAN
+567 LVDNYYTNSATAN
-580 LDTIEDI
+580 LDIIEDV

-603 EDAYTNTRIPVGAIA
+603 DDAYTNTRIPVGAISLD
-618 TAIEV
+618 IEQ
-623 AKNTNTKLNGKY
+623 AKNINTKLNNKY
-635 GYYYSED
+635 GYYYEEGTYYSD
-642 EYNFYGYEVP
+642 L

-659 DKCVKGSAFSSFYIY
+659 DKCVKGSVLNSFYIY

-681 KFLNDNGLMPL
+681 KFLNDNGLTPL
-692 AYTGKVKEVY
+692 AYTGNIKEVY
-702 YADTSYSA
+702 YTDTSYSVSRVL
-710 KKIISHYADG
+710 SHYADG
-720 SKLENK
+720 SKLDNR
-726 YEAFDFSQALS
+726 YEAFDFAQALN
-737 VDNYGAVADGMPETI
+737 VNNYGAVKEGAPDTI
-752 SYMDF
+752 SFMDF
-757 IKNAYTKAGLT
+757 VKNAYINAGLT
-768 LNTVSGDKANEIASK
+768 LKTVSGDKANEIASK

>member
-15 DLKRSFINILPCSV
+15 DLKRSFLSILPYSL
-29 VAFLALIMFHVQPV
+29 VAFIALITFHVLPA

-56 MQKNVL
+56 MQKSVL
-62 FYFLDSNNVFPSFIQ
+62 FIFLGSDSTFSNFIQ
-77 IGMVLCGMLMAFS
+77 IGMVLCGMLMAFTM
-90 LFQFLLKKKSVNVY
+90 FQFLLKKKSVNVY

-121 AVLSLFVATFIP
+121 AVLSLFAATFIP

-173 SAVMTFS
+173 STVMTFS
-180 GCTIEAVITAIG
+180 GCTIEAVITTIG

-212 GYVYNAG
+212 GYVYNSG
-219 ADIARRTGGNLFNI
+219 ADIARATGGNLFNI
-233 WTFALDTENLNGK
+233 WTFAVDAEKLNGK
-246 ATEFTSEKTFVLLG
+246 STEFTYEKTFVLLG
-260 QLTKKSTFKAFQCVD
+260 KLTKKSEFKAFQNID

-292 IGIGTVFMN
+292 IAVGTVLMN

-308 NSFGKFYLASASNG
+308 NSFGKFYLASVSNG
-322 LLVYTIVLDVLASVL
+322 LLVYMIVVNALASVL

-351 NLTLI
+351 NLPLI

-368 FLAELILRRNFKAT
+368 FLVELILRRNFKAT

-389 ALAFAVTVFAFVY
+389 ALAFAVTIFAFVY
-402 YGTSY
+402 YGTSC

-440 SSKFLSENAED
+440 QSTFLSENAED
-451 IKTAYAMFDMVKAD
+451 IKTAYAMFDMVKSD

-522 VDGKA
+522 IEGKV

-532 SYINEYGYGY
+532 SHIGEYGYQTMASNGLPN
-542 EMPTYD
+542 M
-548 KAESSYQ
+548 K
-555 NNEEWY
+555 NVEWY
-561 YVGPSY
+561 YIGPSY
-567 LVDNYYTNSTTAN
+567 LVDNYYTNSATAN
-580 LDTIEDI
+580 LDLIEDV

-603 EDAYTNTRIPVGAIA
+603 DDAYTNTRIPVGAISSNI
-618 TAIEV
+618 TQ
-623 AKNTNTKLNGKY
+623 AKNVNTKLTNKY
-635 GYYYSED
+635 GYYYEEGTYYSD
-642 EYNFYGYEVP
+642 S
-652 EATQQKE
+652 EATQQEE
-659 DKCVKGSAFSSFYIY
+659 DKCVKGSAVYSFYIY

-681 KFLNDNGLMPL
+681 KFLNDNGLTPL
-692 AYTGKVKEVY
+692 AYTGNIKEVY
-702 YADTSYSA
+702 YADTNYSVSRVL
-710 KKIISHYADG
+710 SHYADG
-720 SKLENK
+720 SKLDNR
-726 YEAFDFSQALS
+726 YEAFDFSQALNIN
-737 VDNYGAVADGMPETI
+737 NYGAVKDGSPDTI

-757 IKNAYTKAGLT
+757 LKNAYTNAGLT
-768 LNTVSGDKANEIASK
+768 LKTVSGDKAKEIVSK
-783 AIPYYAPDH
+783 AVPYYEPDH
-792 GVEIKGRHILIVYDD
+792 GVEIKGRYIMIVYDD
-807 NTITSLYVPEGNMA
+807 NTITSLYVPEGNVA

>member
-15 DLKRSFINILPCSV
+15 DLKRSFLSILPYSA

-62 FYFLDSNNVFPSFIQ
+62 FYFLNSNNTFSSFIQ
-77 IGMVLCGMLMAFS
+77 IGMVLCGMLMAFTMY
-90 LFQFLLKKKSVNVY
+90 QFLLKKKSVNVY

-180 GCTIEAVITAIG
+180 GCTVEAVITTIG
-192 LSALPTFISG
+192 LSVLPTFISG

-246 ATEFTSEKTFVLLG
+246 STEFTPEKTFVLLG

-275 MEVLAPILMW
+275 MEVLAPILIW

-292 IGIGTVFMN
+292 IAVGTVFMN

-322 LLVYTIVLDVLASVL
+322 LLVYTIVLDLLVSLL
-337 KYAYADNYRSPLHQ
+337 KRAYADDYRSPLHQ

-389 ALAFAVTVFAFVY
+389 ALAFAVTIFAFVY
-402 YGTSY
+402 YGTSC

-412 KLPDISQVKSVS
+412 KLPDISQIKSVS

-432 ITLQNTAI
+432 TKLQNIAVH
-440 SSKFLSENAED
+440 SKFLSENAED
-451 IKTAYAMFDMVKAD
+451 IKTAYAMFDMVKSD

-522 VDGKA
+522 IEGKV

-532 SYINEYGYGY
+532 SYTDENGYQT
-542 EMPTYD
+542 MVSYD
-548 KAESSYQ
+548 KSGLSSQQ
-555 NNEEWY
+555 NAEWY
-561 YVGPSY
+561 FVGPSY
-567 LVDNYYTNSTTAN
+567 LVDNYYTNSATAN
-580 LDTIEDI
+580 LDIIEDV

-603 EDAYTNTRIPVGAIA
+603 DDAYTNTRIPVGAISLD
-618 TAIEV
+618 IEQ
-623 AKNTNTKLNGKY
+623 AKNINTKLNNKY
-635 GYYYSED
+635 GYYYEEGTYYSD
-642 EYNFYGYEVP
+642 L

-659 DKCVKGSAFSSFYIY
+659 DKCVKGSALNSFYIY

-681 KFLNDNGLMPL
+681 KFLNDNGLTPL
-692 AYTGKVKEVY
+692 AYTGNIKEVY
-702 YADTSYSA
+702 YTDTSYSVSRVL
-710 KKIISHYADG
+710 SHYADG
-720 SKLENK
+720 SKLDNR
-726 YEAFDFSQALS
+726 YEAFDFAQALN
-737 VDNYGAVADGMPETI
+737 VNNYGAVKEGAPDTI
-752 SYMDF
+752 SFMDF
-757 IKNAYTKAGLT
+757 VKNAYINAGLT
-768 LNTVSGDKANEIASK
+768 LKTVSGDKAKEIVSK
-783 AIPYYAPDH
+783 AVPYYEPDH
-792 GVEIKGRHILIVYDD
+792 GTEIKGRYIMIVYDD
-807 NTITSLYVPEGNMA
+807 NTITSLYVPEGNIA

>member
-56 MQKNVL
+56 MQKDVL

-322 LLVYTIVLDVLASVL
+322 LLVYTIVLDLLASVL

-491 IYAVY
+491 LYAVY

-507 VYNTQFFKD
+507 VYDTQFFKD

-522 VDGKA
+522 IEGKV

-532 SYINEYGYGY
+532 SYIDENGYQT
-542 EMPTYD
+542 MASNALPNM
-548 KAESSYQ
+548 K
-555 NNEEWY
+555 NVEWY

-567 LVDNYYTNSTTAN
+567 LVDNYYTNSATAN
-580 LDTIEDI
+580 LDLIEDV

-603 EDAYTNTRIPVGAIA
+603 DDAYTNTRIPVGAISSNI
-618 TAIEV
+618 TQ
-623 AKNTNTKLNGKY
+623 AKNVNEKLINNY
-635 GYYYSED
+635 GYYYEES
-642 EYNFYGYEVP
+642 NIYGYDDHKT
-652 EATQQKE
+652 TQQNE
-659 DKCVKGSAFSSFYIY
+659 DKCVKGSAIYSFYIY

-681 KFLNDNGLMPL
+681 KFLNDNGLTPL
-692 AYTGKVKEVY
+692 AYTGNIKEVY
-702 YADTSYSA
+702 YADTNYSVSRVL
-710 KKIISHYADG
+710 SHYADG
-720 SKLENK
+720 SKLDNR
-726 YEAFDFSQALS
+726 YEAFDFSQALNIN
-737 VDNYGAVADGMPETI
+737 NYGAVADGAPDTI
-752 SYMDF
+752 SFMDF
-757 IKNAYTKAGLT
+757 VKNAYINAGLT
-768 LNTVSGDKANEIASK
+768 LKTVSGDKAKEIVSK
-783 AIPYYAPDH
+783 AVPYYEPDH
-792 GVEIKGRHILIVYDD
+792 GTEIKGRYIMIVYDD

>member
-56 MQKNVL
+56 MQKDVL

-402 YGTSY
+402 YGTSC

-412 KLPDISQVKSVS
+412 KLPDISQIKSVS

-440 SSKFLSENAED
+440 SSKYLSENAED
-451 IKTAYAMFDMVKAD
+451 IKTAYAMFDMVKSD

-522 VDGKA
+522 VEGKV

-532 SYINEYGYGY
+532 SYIDENGYQT
-542 EMPTYD
+542 MASNALPNT
-548 KAESSYQ
+548 K
-555 NNEEWY
+555 NVEWF

-567 LVDNYYTNSTTAN
+567 LVDNYYTNSATAN
-580 LDTIEDI
+580 LDLIEDV

-603 EDAYTNTRIPVGAIA
+603 DDAYTNTRIPVGAISA
-618 TAIEV
+618 NIEQ
-623 AKNTNTKLNGKY
+623 AKNVNTKLNNKY
-635 GYYYSED
+635 GYYYEEGTYFS
-642 EYNFYGYEVP
+642 YGYDDS

-659 DKCVKGSAFSSFYIY
+659 DKCVKGSAIYSFYIY

-681 KFLNDNGLMPL
+681 KFLNDNGLTPL
-692 AYTGKVKEVY
+692 AYTGNIKEVY
-702 YADTSYSA
+702 YTDTNYSV
-710 KKIISHYADG
+710 SRVLNHYADG
-720 SKLENK
+720 SKLDNR
-726 YEAFDFSQALS
+726 YEAFDFSQALN
-737 VDNYGAVADGMPETI
+737 VNNYGAVADGSPDTI
-752 SYMDF
+752 SFMDF
-757 IKNAYTKAGLT
+757 VKNAYINAGLT
-768 LNTVSGDKANEIASK
+768 LKTVSGDKAKEIVSK
-783 AIPYYAPDH
+783 AVPYYEPDH
-792 GVEIKGRHILIVYDD
+792 GTEIKGRYIMIVYDD

>member
-15 DLKRSFINILPCSV
+15 DLKRSFLSILPYSL
-29 VAFLALIMFHVQPV
+29 VAFIALITFHVLPA

-56 MQKNVL
+56 MQKSVL
-62 FYFLDSNNVFPSFIQ
+62 FIFLGSDSTFSNFIQ
-77 IGMVLCGMLMAFS
+77 IGMVLCGMLMAFTM
-90 LFQFLLKKKSVNVY
+90 FQFLLKKKSVNVY

-121 AVLSLFVATFIP
+121 AVLSLFAATFIP
-133 TFLTFII
+133 TFSTFII

-173 SAVMTFS
+173 STVMTFS
-180 GCTIEAVITAIG
+180 GCTIEAVITTIG

-207 STIVR
+207 STMVR
-212 GYVYNAG
+212 GYVYNSG
-219 ADIARRTGGNLFNI
+219 ADIARATGVNLFNI
-233 WTFALDTENLNGK
+233 WTFAVDAEKLNGK
-246 ATEFTSEKTFVLLG
+246 STEFTYQKTFILLG
-260 QLTKKSTFKAFQCVD
+260 KLTKKSEFKAFQNID
-275 MEVLAPILMW
+275 MEVLAPILIW

-292 IGIGTVFMN
+292 IAVGTVFMN

-308 NSFGKFYLASASNG
+308 NSFGKFYLASVSNG
-322 LLVYTIVLDVLASVL
+322 LLVYMIVVNALASVL

-351 NLTLI
+351 NLPLI

-368 FLAELILRRNFKAT
+368 FLVELILRRNFKAT

-389 ALAFAVTVFAFVY
+389 ALAFAVTIFAFVY
-402 YGTSY
+402 YGTSC

-412 KLPDISQVKSVS
+412 KLPDISQIKSVS
-424 MDIKDNRG
+424 LDIKDNRG

-440 SSKFLSENAED
+440 HSTFLSENAED
-451 IKTAYAMFDMVKAD
+451 IKTAYAMFDMVKSD

-507 VYNTQFFKD
+507 VYGTQFFKD

-522 VDGKA
+522 IEGKA
-527 TSEDD
+527 PSEDNMYFD
-532 SYINEYGYGY
+532 ENGYQTMASNGLPN
-542 EMPTYD
+542 M
-548 KAESSYQ
+548 K
-555 NNEEWY
+555 NVEWF

-567 LVDNYYTNSTTAN
+567 LVDNYYTNSATAN
-580 LDTIEDI
+580 LDLIEDV

-603 EDAYTNTRIPVGAIA
+603 DDAYTNTRIPVGAISSNI
-618 TAIEV
+618 TQ
-623 AKNTNTKLNGKY
+623 AKNVNTKLTNKY
-635 GYYYSED
+635 GYYYEEGTYYSD
-642 EYNFYGYEVP
+642 S
-652 EATQQKE
+652 EATQQEE
-659 DKCVKGSAFSSFYIY
+659 DKCVKGSAVYSFYIY

-681 KFLNDNGLMPL
+681 KFLNDNGLTPL
-692 AYTGKVKEVY
+692 AYTGNIKEVY
-702 YADTSYSA
+702 YADTNYSVSRVL
-710 KKIISHYADG
+710 SHYADG
-720 SKLENK
+720 SKLDNR
-726 YEAFDFSQALS
+726 YEAFDFSQALNIN
-737 VDNYGAVADGMPETI
+737 NYGAVKDGSPDTI

-757 IKNAYTKAGLT
+757 LKNAYTNAGLT
-768 LNTVSGDKANEIASK
+768 LKTVSGDKAKEIVSK
-783 AIPYYAPDH
+783 AVPYYEPDH
-792 GVEIKGRHILIVYDD
+792 GVEIKGRYIMIVYDD
-807 NTITSLYVPEGNMA
+807 NTITSLYVPEGNVA